1 MQQFFTNLKS
11 FMEIFYFAIICIL
24 FIFAV
29 IDLNVGVSNDAVNFL
44 NSAVGAKAASLKTI
58 LIVAAIGI
66 FIGASTSNGMM
77 DIARH
82 GMFQPEHFY
91 FRQLMCVFLAVTVTD
106 VVLLDIFNSLGMP
119 TSTTVSMVFEL
130 LGASF
135 AISLIKMNSGENLP
149 DVESMGDLLN
159 TSKALEV
166 IAGIFLSV
174 AIAFFFGIIVQW
186 IARLIFTYNYKKGL
200 TKKIGIFGGVAV
212 TSIIYFM
219 LFKGMKGASF
229 MTPEIKA
236 FLNENTLMLL
246 GIVFV
251 VSTFLM
257 QILHALKVNVFK
269 VIIMVGTFAL
279 AMAFAGNDLVNFI
292 GVTMAALDSFLHFYH
307 EAVPAGIS
315 PDEYM
320 MGFLNDSATT
330 SVWFLIGAGAIMV
343 FALCTSKKAHE
354 VLKTS
359 INLSRQD
366 EGDEMFG
373 SSSMAR
379 KLVRAGMGFVNG
391 INNITPKNIKQ
402 WVSNRFNQNEVTIDE
417 GAAFD
422 LVRASVNLVL
432 AGLLIALGT
441 SLKLPLSTTY
451 VTFMVGMGTSLADRA
466 WGRETAVFRITGVI
480 SVIGGWFLTAG
491 AAFIL
496 AGIVASIMYFGGSV
510 AMVIM
515 ACISGFILVRSHL
528 SYNKKSAKDAE
539 RDIKMDIVL
548 TSENKDEVWENL
560 KSHTAETL
568 CHTLDYAAD
577 TYEGVITAFANE
589 DVRKLRSALG
599 KIVEEKAWLKQM
611 RRKETLGFR
620 RIDKGLAFEKNTWY
634 YLSSNNAQQ
643 ILNTLT
649 RITNPM
655 KEHTD
660 NNFRPLSPEYLMEF
674 APYQKRLIEVFRGIS
689 RIIST
694 GDYTDAEKLSSEG
707 KWLKKEISNLRR
719 LQTHRLQEDAEN
731 IKVAFVY
738 LNLIQESH
746 ELLSEVRNVLRG
758 CEKYFID
765 QKGLSAEEA
774 NL

>member
-1 MQQFFTNLKS
+1 
-11 FMEIFYFAIICIL
+11 MEIFYFAIICVL

-58 LIVAAIGI
+58 LIIAAIGI

-135 AISLIKMNSGENLP
+135 AISLIKLGSGEGLEG
-149 DVESMGDLLN
+149 VTSLADLLN
-159 TSKALEV
+159 TGKALEV

-186 IARLIFTYNYKKGL
+186 ISRLIFTYDYKKGL
-200 TKKIGIFGGVAV
+200 GKKIGVFGGVAV

-219 LFKGMKGASF
+219 LFKGMKGAAF
-229 MTPEIKA
+229 MTPDVKA
-236 FLNENTLMLL
+236 YLNENTLMIL
-246 GIVFV
+246 GIIFA
-251 VSTFLM
+251 VSTVLM
-257 QILHALKVNVFK
+257 QFLHALKVNVFK
-269 VIIMVGTFAL
+269 VIIMIGTFAL

-292 GVTMAALDSFLHFYH
+292 GVTMAALDSVLHFAR

-315 PDEYM
+315 ADEYM
-320 MGFLNDSATT
+320 MGFLNEPAQT

-343 FALCTSKKAHE
+343 YALCTSKKAHE

-379 KLVRAGMGFVNG
+379 KLVRAGMGFINGVNK
-391 INNITPKNIKQ
+391 ISPKSVKC
-402 WVSNRFNQNEVTIDE
+402 WVAKRFDQEHATLDE

-451 VTFMVGMGTSLADRA
+451 VTFMVGMGSSLADKA
-466 WGRETAVFRITGVI
+466 WGRESAVFRITGVI

-496 AGIVASIMYFGGSV
+496 AGIVASIMYFGGPV

-515 ACISGFILVRSHL
+515 AALALFLLIRSHL
-528 SYNKKSAKDAE
+528 AYKNKKNE
-539 RDIKMDIVL
+539 EVRDVKMDIVL
-548 TSENKDEVWENL
+548 NSEDTSEVWTAL
-560 KSHTAETL
+560 SSHTADTL
-568 CHTLDYAAD
+568 CHTLEYAAD
-577 TYEGVITAFANE
+577 TYEGVIRAFARE
-589 DVRKLRSALG
+589 DVRKLRTALD
-599 KIVEEKAWLKQM
+599 KIVEEKAWLKKQ
-611 RRKETLGFR
+611 RRHETLGFR

-660 NNFRPLSPEYLMEF
+660 NNFRPLSPQYLEEF
-674 APYQKRLIEVFRGIS
+674 LPYQQRLVAVFRGIS
-689 RIIST
+689 EVIRT
-694 GDYTDAEKLSSEG
+694 GDFSEAEKLSAEG

-719 LQTHRLQEDAEN
+719 VQTHRLQEDAEN

-758 CEKYFID
+758 CEKFFID
-765 QKGLSAEEA
+765 QVDCVADAKL
-774 NL
+774 

>member
-1 MQQFFTNLKS
+1 
-11 FMEIFYFAIICIL
+11 MEIFYFAIICVL
-24 FIFAV
+24 FVFAV

-135 AISLIKMNSGENLP
+135 AISLIKVASGEVMEGVNS
-149 DVESMGDLLN
+149 VGDLLN

-186 IARLIFTYNYKKGL
+186 ISRLVFTYNYKKGL
-200 TKKIGIFGGVAV
+200 GKKIGIFGGVAV

-219 LFKGMKGASF
+219 LFKGMKGAAF

-236 FLNENTLMLL
+236 YLNENTLMLL
-246 GIVFV
+246 GIIFV
-251 VSTFLM
+251 VSTVLM
-257 QILHALKVNVFK
+257 QLLHALKVNVFK
-269 VIIMVGTFAL
+269 VIIMIGTFAL

-292 GVTMAALDSFLHFYH
+292 GVTMAALDSVLHFAR

-315 PDEYM
+315 ADEYM
-320 MGFLNDSATT
+320 MGFLNEPATT
-330 SVWFLIGAGAIMV
+330 SIWFLIGAGAIMV

-379 KLVRAGMGFVNG
+379 KLVRAGMGFING
-391 INNITPKNIKQ
+391 INKVSPKSVKR
-402 WVSNRFNQNEVTIDE
+402 WVAKRFDQEHTTLDE

-451 VTFMVGMGTSLADRA
+451 VTFMVGMGSSLADHA
-466 WGRETAVFRITGVI
+466 WGRESAVFRITGVI

-496 AGIVASIMYFGGSV
+496 AGIVASIMYFGGPV
-510 AMVIM
+510 AMVVM
-515 ACISGFILVRSHL
+515 AALALFLLIRSHI
-528 SYNKKSAKDAE
+528 SYKNKKNE
-539 RDIKMDIVL
+539 EVRDVKMDIVL
-548 TSENKDEVWENL
+548 NAENPQEVWTAL
-560 KSHTAETL
+560 SSHTADTL
-568 CHTLDYAAD
+568 CHTLEYAAD
-577 TYEGVITAFANE
+577 TYEGVIRAFARE
-589 DVRKLRSALG
+589 DVRKLRTALD
-599 KIVEEKAWLKQM
+599 KIVEEKAWLKKQ
-611 RRKETLGFR
+611 RRHETLGFR

-660 NNFRPLSPEYLMEF
+660 NNFRPLSPQYLEEF
-674 APYQKRLIEVFRGIS
+674 LPYQQRLVAVFRGIS
-689 RIIST
+689 EVIRT
-694 GDYTDAEKLSSEG
+694 GDFNEAEKLSAEG

-719 LQTHRLQEDAEN
+719 VQTHRLQEDAEN

-758 CEKYFID
+758 CEKFFID
-765 QKGLSAEEA
+765 QTGDLATEPKL
-774 NL
+774 

>member
-1 MQQFFTNLKS
+1 
-11 FMEIFYFAIICIL
+11 MEIFYFAIICVL

-44 NSAVGAKAASLKTI
+44 NSAVGAKAASLRTI

-135 AISLIKMNSGENLP
+135 AISLIKLGSHEGLEGVNTLA
-149 DVESMGDLLN
+149 DLLN
-159 TSKALEV
+159 TGKALEV
-166 IAGIFLSV
+166 IAVIFLSV

-186 IARLIFTYNYKKGL
+186 ISRLIFTYNYKKGL
-200 TKKIGIFGGVAV
+200 TAKIGIFGGVAV

-219 LFKGMKGASF
+219 LFKGMKGAAF
-229 MTPEIKA
+229 MTPEVKA
-236 FLNENTLMLL
+236 YLNENTLMLL
-246 GIVFV
+246 GIVFA
-251 VSTFLM
+251 VSTVLM

-269 VIIMVGTFAL
+269 VIIMIGTFAL

-292 GVTMAALDSFLHFYH
+292 GVTMAALDSVLHFAR

-315 PDEYM
+315 ADEYM
-320 MGFLNDSATT
+320 MGFLNDPAQT

-343 FALCTSKKAHE
+343 YALCTSKKAHE

-379 KLVRAGMGFVNG
+379 KLVRAGMGFINGVNK
-391 INNITPKNIKQ
+391 ISPKSVKR
-402 WVSNRFNQNEVTIDE
+402 WVAKRFDQEHATLDE

-451 VTFMVGMGTSLADRA
+451 VTFMVGMGSSLADKA
-466 WGRETAVFRITGVI
+466 WGRESAVFRITGVI

-496 AGIVASIMYFGGSV
+496 AGIVASIMYFGGPV
-510 AMVIM
+510 AMVVM
-515 ACISGFILVRSHL
+515 AALALFLLIRSHL
-528 SYNKKSAKDAE
+528 AYKNKKSE
-539 RDIKMDIVL
+539 EVRDVKMDIVL
-548 TSENKDEVWENL
+548 NSEDTSEVWTAL
-560 KSHTAETL
+560 SGHTAETL
-568 CHTLDYAAD
+568 CHTLEYAAD
-577 TYEGVITAFANE
+577 TYEGVIRAFARE
-589 DVRKLRSALG
+589 DVRKLRTALD
-599 KIVEEKAWLKQM
+599 KIVEEKAWLKKQ
-611 RRKETLGFR
+611 RRHETLGFR

-660 NNFRPLSPEYLMEF
+660 NNFRPLSPQYLEEF
-674 APYQKRLIEVFRGIS
+674 LPYQQRLVAVFRGIS
-689 RIIST
+689 EVIRT
-694 GDYTDAEKLSSEG
+694 GDFSEAEKLSSEG

-719 LQTHRLQEDAEN
+719 VQTHRLQEDAEN

-758 CEKYFID
+758 CEKFFID
-765 QKGLSAEEA
+765 QTDCTLPEA

>member
-1 MQQFFTNLKS
+1 
-11 FMEIFYFAIICIL
+11 MEIFYFGIICFL
-24 FIFAV
+24 FILAV

-44 NSAVGAKAASLKTI
+44 NSAVGAKAASFKTI
-58 LIVAAIGI
+58 LLIAAIGI

-91 FRQLMCVFLAVTVTD
+91 FRQLMCVFLAVTASD

-135 AISLIKMNSGENLP
+135 AISLIKLKSGENLP
-149 DVESMGDLLN
+149 GVESLADLLN
-159 TSKALEV
+159 TGKALEV

-174 AIAFFFGIIVQW
+174 AIAFFFGVVVQW
-186 IARLIFTYNYKKGL
+186 ISRLIFTYNYKKGL
-200 TKKIGIFGGVAV
+200 SSKIGIFGGVAV
-212 TSIIYFM
+212 TSILYFM
-219 LFKGMKGASF
+219 LFKGMKGAFF
-229 MTPEIKA
+229 MTPDVKE
-236 FLNENTLMLL
+236 FLNEHTGMLLL
-246 GIVFV
+246 GIFV
-251 VSTFLM
+251 VSTVLM
-257 QILHALKVNVFK
+257 QFLHAIKVNVFK
-269 VIIMVGTFAL
+269 VVILIGTFAL

-292 GVTMAALDSFLHFYH
+292 GVTMAALDSFLHFFR
-307 EAVPAGIS
+307 EGLAAGLT
-315 PDEYM
+315 PDTYM
-320 MGFLNDSATT
+320 MGFLNEPAAT
-330 SVWFLIGAGAIMV
+330 SVWFLIGAGAIMI
-343 FALCTSKKAHE
+343 FALVTSKKAHE

-379 KLVRAGMGFVNG
+379 RLVRAGMGFVNG
-391 INNITPKNIKQ
+391 VHSITPRKVKL
-402 WVSNRFNQNEVTIDE
+402 WVRNRFNQEEATLDD

-451 VTFMVGMGTSLADRA
+451 VTFMVGMGSSLADRA

-496 AGIVASIMYFGGSV
+496 AGLVATLNYLAGPVG
-510 AMVIM
+510 M
-515 ACISGFILVRSHL
+515 AITVVLAIFLLIRSHIA
-528 SYNKKSAKDAE
+528 YNKKSTE
-539 RDIKMDIVL
+539 EVRDVKMDVVL
-548 TSENKDEVWENL
+548 NSEDKQEVWDNL
-560 KSHTAETL
+560 SAHAAETL
-568 CHTLDYAAD
+568 CHTLDYAAK
-577 TYEGVITAFANE
+577 TYDGVITAFARE
-589 DVRKLRSALG
+589 DVRRLRSALG
-599 KIVEEKAWLKQM
+599 KIVEEKAWLKKM

-660 NNFRPLSPEYLMEF
+660 NNFHPLSPQYLEEF
-674 APYQKRLIEVFRGIS
+674 APYQQRLVAVFKGIS
-689 RIIST
+689 EVIRT
-694 GDYTDAEKLSSEG
+694 GDFTNAEKLSSEG

-719 LQTHRLQEDAEN
+719 VQTHRLQEDSEN

-758 CEKYFID
+758 CEKFFVD
-765 QKGLSAEEA
+765 QTDCALPEA
-774 NL
+774 KL

>member
-1 MQQFFTNLKS
+1 
-11 FMEIFYFAIICIL
+11 MEYFYLGIICFL
-24 FIFAV
+24 FILAV

-135 AISLIKMNSGENLP
+135 AISLIKINSGENLEG
-149 DVESMGDLLN
+149 VENMADLLN
-159 TSKALEV
+159 TGKALEV

-186 IARLIFTYNYKKGL
+186 ISRLIFTYNYKKGL
-200 TKKIGIFGGVAV
+200 TKKIGVFGGVAV

-229 MTPEIKA
+229 MTPDVKA
-236 FLNENTLMLL
+236 FLNENTLAIL
-246 GIVFV
+246 GVIFV
-251 VSTFLM
+251 ISTVLM
-257 QILHALKVNVFK
+257 QFLHAIKVNVFK
-269 VIIMVGTFAL
+269 VIIMIGTFAL

-292 GVTMAALDSFLHFYH
+292 GVTMAALDSVLHFFR

-320 MGFLNDSATT
+320 MGFLNEPATT
-330 SVWFLIGAGAIMV
+330 SIWFLIGAGAIMV

-373 SSSMAR
+373 SSSLAR
-379 KLVRAGMGFVNG
+379 KMVRMGMGFVNNL
-391 INNITPKNIKQ
+391 NNITPANVKN
-402 WVSNRFNQNEVTIDE
+402 WVSGRFNQEEVALDE

-451 VTFMVGMGTSLADRA
+451 VTFMVGMGSSLADRA

-496 AGIVASIMYFGGSV
+496 AGLVATVNYLAGPVGMFVMV
-510 AMVIM
+510 ALAIFLL
-515 ACISGFILVRSHL
+515 IRSHI
-528 SYNKKSAKDAE
+528 SYKNKATKE
-539 RDIKMDIVL
+539 VRDEKMDIIL
-548 TSENKDEVWENL
+548 TSEDPARVWSNL
-560 KSHTAETL
+560 KAHTADTL

-599 KIVEEKAWLKQM
+599 KIVEEKAWLKKM
-611 RRKETLGFR
+611 RRQETLGFR

-634 YLSSNNAQQ
+634 YLCSNNGQQ

-660 NNFRPLSPEYLMEF
+660 NNFRPLSPQYYEEF
-674 APYQKRLIEVFRGIS
+674 APYQKRLVEVFRGIS
-689 RIIST
+689 RVIST
-694 GDYTDAEKLSSEG
+694 GDYTDAEKLSAEG

-719 LQTHRLQEDAEN
+719 VQTHRLQEDAEN

-758 CEKYFID
+758 CEKYFLD
-765 QKGLSAEEA
+765 QQ
-774 NL
+774 

>member
-1 MQQFFTNLKS
+1 
-11 FMEIFYFAIICIL
+11 MEYFYFAIICVL
-24 FIFAV
+24 FIFAI

-58 LIVAAIGI
+58 LFIAAIGI
-66 FIGASTSNGMM
+66 FIGASTSSGMM

-135 AISLIKMNSGENLP
+135 AISLIKISSGEALEG
-149 DVESMGDLLN
+149 VSSMGDLLN
-159 TSKALEV
+159 TGKALEV

-174 AIAFFFGIIVQW
+174 AIAFFFGIVVQW
-186 IARLIFTYNYKKGL
+186 ISRLIFTYNYKKGL
-200 TKKIGIFGGVAV
+200 TKKIGVFGGVAV
-212 TSIIYFM
+212 TSILYFM
-219 LFKGMKGASF
+219 LFKGMKNAAF
-229 MTPEIKA
+229 MTPDVKA
-236 FLNENTLMLL
+236 YLNENTLMLL
-246 GIVFV
+246 GVIFV
-251 VSTFLM
+251 VSTILM
-257 QILHALKVNVFK
+257 QFLHALKVNVFK
-269 VIIMVGTFAL
+269 VIILIGTFAL

-292 GVTMAALDSFLHFYH
+292 GVTMAALDSVIHFA
-307 EAVPAGIS
+307 EVAVPAGIS
-315 PDEYM
+315 ADEYM
-320 MGFLNDSATT
+320 MGFLNEPAQT
-330 SVWFLIGAGAIMV
+330 SIWFLIGAGAIMV
-343 FALCTSKKAHE
+343 YALCTSKKAHE
-354 VLKTS
+354 VLNTS

-379 KLVRAGMGFVNG
+379 KLVRAGMGFITS
-391 INNITPKNIKQ
+391 INKISPKNLKR
-402 WVSNRFNQNEVTIDE
+402 WVAKRFNQEEATLDD

-451 VTFMVGMGTSLADRA
+451 VTFMVGMGSSLADHA
-466 WGRETAVFRITGVI
+466 WGRESAVFRITGVI

-496 AGIVASIMYFGGSV
+496 AGIVSSIMYFGGPV

-515 ACISGFILVRSHL
+515 AGLALFLLIRSHI
-528 SYNKKSAKDAE
+528 SYKNKKNEDV
-539 RDIKMDIVL
+539 RDVKLDIVL
-548 TSENKDEVWENL
+548 NSQDTDEVWTAL
-560 KSHTAETL
+560 SGHTADTL

-577 TYEGVITAFANE
+577 TYDGVIRAFARE
-589 DVRKLRSALG
+589 DVRKLRTALT
-599 KIVEEKAWLKQM
+599 KIVEEKAWLKKM
-611 RRKETLGFR
+611 RRHETLGFR

-660 NNFRPLSPEYLMEF
+660 NNFRPLSPQYLEEF
-674 APYQKRLIEVFRGIS
+674 APYQKRLVAVFRGIS
-689 RIIST
+689 EVIRT
-694 GDYTDAEKLSSEG
+694 GDFSEAEKLSAEG

-719 LQTHRLQEDAEN
+719 VQTHRLQEDADN

-758 CEKYFID
+758 CEKFFGENVPCTI
-765 QKGLSAEEA
+765 EEA
-774 NL
+774 

>member
-1 MQQFFTNLKS
+1 
-11 FMEIFYFAIICIL
+11 MEYFYVGIICFL
-24 FIFAV
+24 FILAV

-44 NSAVGAKAASLKTI
+44 NSAVGAKAASLKVI

-135 AISLIKMNSGENLP
+135 ALAIIKISSGENLP
-149 DVESMGDLLN
+149 GVESVGDLLN

-166 IAGIFLSV
+166 IAGLFLSV

-246 GIVFV
+246 GIIFV
-251 VSTFLM
+251 VSTVLM
-257 QILHALKVNVFK
+257 QLLHALKVNIFK
-269 VIIMVGTFAL
+269 VIIMIGTFAL

-292 GVTMAALDSFLHFYH
+292 GVTMAALDSVLHFFR

-320 MGFLNDSATT
+320 MGFLNEPATT

-373 SSSMAR
+373 SSSLAR
-379 KLVRAGMGFVNG
+379 KLVRMGMGFVNG
-391 INNITPKNIKQ
+391 LNNITPANVKK
-402 WVSNRFNQNEVTIDE
+402 WVNGRFNQSEVTIDE

-451 VTFMVGMGTSLADRA
+451 VTFMVGMGSSLADRA
-466 WGRETAVFRITGVI
+466 WGRESAVFRITGVI

-496 AGIVASIMYFGGSV
+496 AGLVASVNYLAGPVGMFVMV
-510 AMVIM
+510 ALAIFLL
-515 ACISGFILVRSHL
+515 IRSHM
-528 SYNKKSAKDAE
+528 SYKNKKNE
-539 RDIKMDIVL
+539 EVRDEKMDIIL
-548 TSENKDEVWENL
+548 TSEDPGRVWNNL
-560 KSHTAETL
+560 KAHTAETL
-568 CHTLDYAAD
+568 CHTLDFAAD
-577 TYEGVITAFANE
+577 TYENVISAFANE
-589 DVRKLRSALG
+589 DVRKLRTALG
-599 KIVEEKAWLKQM
+599 KIVEEKALLKKM
-611 RRKETLGFR
+611 RRQETLGFR

-634 YLSSNNAQQ
+634 YLSSNNGQQ

-660 NNFRPLSPEYLMEF
+660 NNFRPLSPQYYDEF

-689 RIIST
+689 RVIRT
-694 GDYTDAEKLSSEG
+694 GDYTDAEKFSAEG

-719 LQTHRLQEDAEN
+719 VQTHRLQEDAEN

-758 CEKYFID
+758 CEKFFVD
-765 QKGLSAEEA
+765 QKDCTLPEA
-774 NL
+774 HL

>member
-1 MQQFFTNLKS
+1 
-11 FMEIFYFAIICIL
+11 MEYFYLGIICFL
-24 FIFAV
+24 FILAV

-44 NSAVGAKAASLKTI
+44 NSAVGAKAASLKII

-135 AISLIKMNSGENLP
+135 AISLIKINSGENLEG
-149 DVESMGDLLN
+149 VENMADLLN
-159 TSKALEV
+159 TGKALEV

-186 IARLIFTYNYKKGL
+186 ISRLIFTYNYKRGL
-200 TKKIGIFGGVAV
+200 TKKIGVFGGVAV

-229 MTPEIKA
+229 MTPDVKA
-236 FLNENTLMLL
+236 FLNENTLAIL
-246 GIVFV
+246 GVIFV
-251 VSTFLM
+251 ISTVLM
-257 QILHALKVNVFK
+257 QFLHAIKVNVFK
-269 VIIMVGTFAL
+269 VIIMIGTFAL

-292 GVTMAALDSFLHFYH
+292 GVTMAALDSVLHFFR

-320 MGFLNDSATT
+320 MGFLNEPATT
-330 SVWFLIGAGAIMV
+330 SIWFLIGAGAIMV

-373 SSSMAR
+373 SSSLAR
-379 KLVRAGMGFVNG
+379 KMVRMGMGFVNNL
-391 INNITPKNIKQ
+391 NNITPANVKN
-402 WVSNRFNQNEVTIDE
+402 WVSGRFNQEEVALDE

-451 VTFMVGMGTSLADRA
+451 VTFMVGMGSSLADRA

-496 AGIVASIMYFGGSV
+496 AGLVATVNYLAGPVGMFIMV
-510 AMVIM
+510 ALAIFLL
-515 ACISGFILVRSHL
+515 IRSHI
-528 SYNKKSAKDAE
+528 SYKNKATKE
-539 RDIKMDIVL
+539 VRDEKMDIIL
-548 TSENKDEVWENL
+548 TSEDPARVWSNL
-560 KSHTAETL
+560 KAHTADTL

-599 KIVEEKAWLKQM
+599 KIVEEKAWLKKM
-611 RRKETLGFR
+611 RRQETLGFR

-634 YLSSNNAQQ
+634 YLCSNNGQQ

-660 NNFRPLSPEYLMEF
+660 NNFRPLSPQYYEEF
-674 APYQKRLIEVFRGIS
+674 APYQKRLVEVFRGIS
-689 RIIST
+689 RVIST
-694 GDYTDAEKLSSEG
+694 GDYTDAEKLSAEG

-719 LQTHRLQEDAEN
+719 VQTHRLQEDAEN

-758 CEKYFID
+758 CEKYFLD
-765 QKGLSAEEA
+765 QQ
-774 NL
+774 

>member
-1 MQQFFTNLKS
+1 
-11 FMEIFYFAIICIL
+11 MEYFYFAIICVL
-24 FIFAV
+24 FIFAI

-44 NSAVGAKAASLKTI
+44 NSAVGAKAASLKMI
-58 LIVAAIGI
+58 LFIAAIGI
-66 FIGASTSNGMM
+66 FIGASTSSGMM

-135 AISLIKMNSGENLP
+135 AISLIKINSGESLEG
-149 DVESMGDLLN
+149 VSTLGDLLN
-159 TSKALEV
+159 TGKALEV

-186 IARLIFTYNYKKGL
+186 LARLIFTYNYKKGL
-200 TKKIGIFGGVAV
+200 TKKIGLFGGVAV
-212 TSIIYFM
+212 TSILYFM
-219 LFKGMKGASF
+219 LFKGMKNAAF
-229 MTPEIKA
+229 MTPDIKA
-236 FLNENTLMLL
+236 YLNENTLMLL
-246 GIVFV
+246 GIIFV
-251 VSTFLM
+251 VSTVLM
-257 QILHALKVNVFK
+257 QFLHALKVNIFK
-269 VIIMVGTFAL
+269 VIILIGTFAL

-292 GVTMAALDSFLHFYH
+292 GVTMAALDSVIHFA
-307 EAVPAGIS
+307 EVAVPAGLS
-315 PDEYM
+315 ADEYM
-320 MGFLNDSATT
+320 MGFLNEPAQT

-379 KLVRAGMGFVNG
+379 KLVRAGMGFITS
-391 INNITPKNIKQ
+391 INKISPKNVKR
-402 WVSNRFNQNEVTIDE
+402 WVAKRFDQEHATLDD

-451 VTFMVGMGTSLADRA
+451 VTFMVGMGTSLADHA
-466 WGRETAVFRITGVI
+466 WGRESAVFRITGVI

-496 AGIVASIMYFGGSV
+496 AGLVSSVMYFGGPV

-515 ACISGFILVRSHL
+515 AGLALFLLVRSHIT
-528 SYNKKSAKDAE
+528 YKNKKSEDV
-539 RDIKMDIVL
+539 RDVKLDIVL
-548 TSENKDEVWENL
+548 NSQDANEVWTAL
-560 KSHTAETL
+560 SGHTADTL

-577 TYEGVITAFANE
+577 TYEGVIRAFARE
-589 DVRKLRSALG
+589 DVRKLRAALS
-599 KIVEEKAWLKQM
+599 KIVEEKAWLKKM
-611 RRKETLGFR
+611 RRHETLGFR

-660 NNFRPLSPEYLMEF
+660 NNFRPLSPQYLEEF
-674 APYQKRLIEVFRGIS
+674 APYQKRLVAVFRGIS
-689 RIIST
+689 EVEL
-694 GDYTDAEKLSSEG
+694 DALAVHGVDEVVLFTAIRSERRE
-707 KWLKKEISNLRR
+707 LDRKKQIQAIHIR
-719 LQTHRLQEDAEN
+719 LP
-731 IKVAFVY
+731 
-738 LNLIQESH
+738 
-746 ELLSEVRNVLRG
+746 
-758 CEKYFID
+758 
-765 QKGLSAEEA
+765 
-774 NL
+774 

>member
-1 MQQFFTNLKS
+1 
-11 FMEIFYFAIICIL
+11 MEIFYFAIICVL

-135 AISLIKMNSGENLP
+135 AISLIKIGSHEGLEGVHSLA
-149 DVESMGDLLN
+149 DLLN
-159 TSKALEV
+159 TGKALEV

-186 IARLIFTYNYKKGL
+186 ISRLIFTYNYKKGL
-200 TKKIGIFGGVAV
+200 TAKIGVFGGVAV

-236 FLNENTLMLL
+236 YLNENTLMIL
-246 GIVFV
+246 GIIFA
-251 VSTFLM
+251 VSTVLM
-257 QILHALKVNVFK
+257 QFLHAIKVNVFK
-269 VIIMVGTFAL
+269 VIIMIGTFAL

-292 GVTMAALDSFLHFYH
+292 GVTMAALDSVLHFAR

-315 PDEYM
+315 ADEYM
-320 MGFLNDSATT
+320 MGFLNEPAAT
-330 SVWFLIGAGAIMV
+330 SVWFLIGAGAVMV

-379 KLVRAGMGFVNG
+379 KLVRAGMGFITG
-391 INNITPKNIKQ
+391 ITKITPKNVKR
-402 WVSNRFNQNEVTIDE
+402 WVAKRFDQEHATLDE

-451 VTFMVGMGTSLADRA
+451 VTFMVGMGSSLADQA
-466 WGRETAVFRITGVI
+466 WGRESAVFRITGVI

-496 AGIVASIMYFGGSV
+496 AGIVASIMYFGGPI
-510 AMVIM
+510 AMVVM
-515 ACISGFILVRSHL
+515 AVLALFLLVRSHL
-528 SYNKKSAKDAE
+528 AYKNKKNE
-539 RDIKMDIVL
+539 EVRDVKMDVVL
-548 TSENKDEVWENL
+548 NSENPQEVWTAL
-560 KSHTAETL
+560 SGHTAETL
-568 CHTLDYAAD
+568 CHTLEYAAD
-577 TYEGVITAFANE
+577 TYEG
-589 DVRKLRSALG
+589 LR
-599 KIVEEKAWLKQM
+599 
-611 RRKETLGFR
+611 
-620 RIDKGLAFEKNTWY
+620 
-634 YLSSNNAQQ
+634 
-643 ILNTLT
+643 
-649 RITNPM
+649 
-655 KEHTD
+655 
-660 NNFRPLSPEYLMEF
+660 
-674 APYQKRLIEVFRGIS
+674 QK
-689 RIIST
+689 
-694 GDYTDAEKLSSEG
+694 KLSNSF
-707 KWLKKEISNLRR
+707 I
-719 LQTHRLQEDAEN
+719 LQIPCR
-731 IKVAFVY
+731 
-738 LNLIQESH
+738 
-746 ELLSEVRNVLRG
+746 
-758 CEKYFID
+758 
-765 QKGLSAEEA
+765 
-774 NL
+774 

>member
-1 MQQFFTNLKS
+1 
-11 FMEIFYFAIICIL
+11 MEIFYFAIICVL

-58 LIVAAIGI
+58 LIVAAVGI

-135 AISLIKMNSGENLP
+135 AISLIKINSDEGLAG
-149 DVESMGDLLN
+149 VSGLADLLN
-159 TSKALEV
+159 TGKALEV

-186 IARLIFTYNYKKGL
+186 ISRLIFTYDYKKGL
-200 TKKIGIFGGVAV
+200 GKKIGLFGGVAV

-219 LFKGMKGASF
+219 LFKGMKGAAF
-229 MTPEIKA
+229 MTPDVKA
-236 FLNENTLMLL
+236 YLNENTLMLL
-246 GIVFV
+246 GIIFV
-251 VSTFLM
+251 VSTVLM
-257 QILHALKVNVFK
+257 QFLHALKVNVFK
-269 VIIMVGTFAL
+269 VIIMIGTFAL

-292 GVTMAALDSFLHFYH
+292 GVTMAALDSVLHFAR

-315 PDEYM
+315 ADDYM
-320 MGFLNDSATT
+320 MGFLNEPAQT
-330 SVWFLIGAGAIMV
+330 SVWFLIGAGAVMV
-343 FALCTSKKAHE
+343 YALCTSKKAHE

-379 KLVRAGMGFVNG
+379 KLVRAGMGFINGVNK
-391 INNITPKNIKQ
+391 ISPKSVKR
-402 WVSNRFNQNEVTIDE
+402 WVAKRFDQEHTTLDE

-451 VTFMVGMGTSLADRA
+451 VTFMVGMGTSLADQA
-466 WGRETAVFRITGVI
+466 WGRESAVFRITGVI

-496 AGIVASIMYFGGSV
+496 AGIVASIMYFGGPV
-510 AMVIM
+510 AMVVM
-515 ACISGFILVRSHL
+515 AALALFLLIRSHI
-528 SYNKKSAKDAE
+528 SYKNKKSE
-539 RDIKMDIVL
+539 EVRDVKMDVVL
-548 TSENKDEVWENL
+548 NATDSKEVWEALSN
-560 KSHTAETL
+560 HTADTL
-568 CHTLDYAAD
+568 CHALDYAAD
-577 TYEGVITAFANE
+577 TYDGVIRAFARE
-589 DVRKLRSALG
+589 DVRKLRTALD
-599 KIVEEKAWLKQM
+599 KIVEEKAWLKKQ
-611 RRKETLGFR
+611 RRHETLGFR
-620 RIDKGLAFEKNTWY
+620 HIDKGLAFEKNTWY

-660 NNFRPLSPEYLMEF
+660 NNFRPLSPQYLEEF
-674 APYQKRLIEVFRGIS
+674 APYQQRLVEVFRGIS
-689 RIIST
+689 EVIRT
-694 GDYTDAEKLSSEG
+694 GDFTNAEKLSAEG

-719 LQTHRLQEDAEN
+719 VQTHRLQEDAEN

-758 CEKYFID
+758 CEKFFID
-765 QKGLSAEEA
+765 QTECVVEA
-774 NL
+774 KL

>member
-1 MQQFFTNLKS
+1 
-11 FMEIFYFAIICIL
+11 MEYFYFAIICVL
-24 FIFAV
+24 FIFAI

-58 LIVAAIGI
+58 LFIAAIGI
-66 FIGASTSNGMM
+66 FIGASTSSGMM

-135 AISLIKMNSGENLP
+135 AISLIKINSGEALEG
-149 DVESMGDLLN
+149 VSSMGDLLN
-159 TSKALEV
+159 TGKALEV

-174 AIAFFFGIIVQW
+174 AIAFFFGIVVQW
-186 IARLIFTYNYKKGL
+186 ISRLIFTYNYKKGL

-212 TSIIYFM
+212 TSILYFM
-219 LFKGMKGASF
+219 LFKGMKNAAF
-229 MTPEIKA
+229 MTPDVKA
-236 FLNENTLMLL
+236 YLNENTLMLL
-246 GIVFV
+246 GVIFV
-251 VSTFLM
+251 VSTILM
-257 QILHALKVNVFK
+257 QFLHALKVNVFK
-269 VIIMVGTFAL
+269 VIILIGTFAL

-292 GVTMAALDSFLHFYH
+292 GVTMAALDSVIHFA
-307 EAVPAGIS
+307 EVAVPAGIS
-315 PDEYM
+315 ADEYM
-320 MGFLNDSATT
+320 MGFLNEPAQT
-330 SVWFLIGAGAIMV
+330 SIWFLIGAGAIMV
-343 FALCTSKKAHE
+343 YALCTSKKAHE
-354 VLKTS
+354 VLNTS

-379 KLVRAGMGFVNG
+379 KLVRAGMGFITS
-391 INNITPKNIKQ
+391 INKISPKNLKR
-402 WVSNRFNQNEVTIDE
+402 WVAKRFNQEEATLDD

-451 VTFMVGMGTSLADRA
+451 VTFMVGMGSSLADHA
-466 WGRETAVFRITGVI
+466 WGRESAVFRITGVI

-496 AGIVASIMYFGGSV
+496 AGIVSSIMYFGGPV

-515 ACISGFILVRSHL
+515 AGLALFLLIRSHI
-528 SYNKKSAKDAE
+528 SYKNKKNE
-539 RDIKMDIVL
+539 NVRDVKLDIVL
-548 TSENKDEVWENL
+548 NSQDADEVWTAL
-560 KSHTAETL
+560 SGHTADTL

-577 TYEGVITAFANE
+577 TYDGVIRAFARE
-589 DVRKLRSALG
+589 DVRKLRTALT
-599 KIVEEKAWLKQM
+599 KIVEEKAWLKKM
-611 RRKETLGFR
+611 RRHETLGFR

-660 NNFRPLSPEYLMEF
+660 NNFRPLSPQYLEEF
-674 APYQKRLIEVFRGIS
+674 APYQKRLVAVFRGIS
-689 RIIST
+689 EVIRT
-694 GDYTDAEKLSSEG
+694 GDFSEAEKLSAEG

-719 LQTHRLQEDAEN
+719 VQTHRLQEDADN

-758 CEKYFID
+758 CEKFFGENVPYTI
-765 QKGLSAEEA
+765 EEA
-774 NL
+774 

>member
-1 MQQFFTNLKS
+1 
-11 FMEIFYFAIICIL
+11 MEIFYFGIICFL
-24 FIFAV
+24 FVLAV

-58 LIVAAIGI
+58 LVVAAIGI

-82 GMFQPEHFY
+82 GMFHPEYFY
-91 FRQLMCVFLAVTVTD
+91 FRQVMCIFLAVTASD

-135 AISLIKMNSGENLP
+135 AISLIKWNSGENLP
-149 DVESMGDLLN
+149 GVETMGDLLN

-186 IARLIFTYNYKKGL
+186 ISRLIFTYNYKKGL
-200 TKKIGIFGGVAV
+200 SKKIGIFGGVAV

-246 GIVFV
+246 GIIFV
-251 VSTFLM
+251 VSTVLM
-257 QILHALKVNVFK
+257 QFLHAIKVNVFK
-269 VIIMVGTFAL
+269 VIIMIGTFAL

-292 GVTMAALDSFLHFYH
+292 GVTMAALDSFLHFFR
-307 EAVPAGIS
+307 EGIAAGFT
-315 PDEYM
+315 PDTYM
-320 MGFLNDSATT
+320 MGFLNDPATT

-379 KLVRAGMGFVNG
+379 RLVRVGMNFINF
-391 INNITPKNIKQ
+391 INNISPARVKA
-402 WVSNRFNQNEVTIDE
+402 WVNSRFNQEEVALDD

-451 VTFMVGMGTSLADRA
+451 VTFMVGMGSSLADRA
-466 WGRETAVFRITGVI
+466 WGRESAVFRITGVV

-496 AGIVASIMYFGGSV
+496 AGLVATLNYLGGP
-510 AMVIM
+510 IGM
-515 ACISGFILVRSHL
+515 AITVVLAIFLLIRSHL
-528 SYNKKSAKDAE
+528 AYKKKSAE
-539 RDIKMDIVL
+539 EVRDVKMDVVL
-548 TSENKDEVWENL
+548 TSDDQREVWENL
-560 KSHTAETL
+560 KGHTAETL
-568 CHTLDYAAD
+568 CHTLDFAAD
-577 TYEGVITAFANE
+577 TYETVITAFANE
-589 DVRKLRSALG
+589 DVRKLRSSMN
-599 KIVEEKAWLKQM
+599 KIVEEKALLKKM
-611 RRKETLGFR
+611 RRQETLGFR

-649 RITNPM
+649 RISGPM

-660 NNFRPLSPEYLMEF
+660 NNFRPLSPKYLEEF
-674 APYQKRLIEVFRGIS
+674 ATYQQRLIAVFRGIS
-689 RIIST
+689 EVIRT
-694 GDYTDAEKLSSEG
+694 GDFTHAEKYSAEG
-707 KWLKKEISNLRR
+707 KWLKKEMSNLRR

-758 CEKYFID
+758 SEKFFID
-765 QKGLSAEEA
+765 QQEA
-774 NL
+774 

>member
-1 MQQFFTNLKS
+1 
-11 FMEIFYFAIICIL
+11 MEYFYLGIICFL
-24 FIFAV
+24 FILAV

-135 AISLIKMNSGENLP
+135 AISLIKINSGENLEG
-149 DVESMGDLLN
+149 VENMADLLN
-159 TSKALEV
+159 TGKALEV

-186 IARLIFTYNYKKGL
+186 ISRLIFTYNYKKGL
-200 TKKIGIFGGVAV
+200 TKKIGVFGGVAV

-229 MTPEIKA
+229 MTPDVKA
-236 FLNENTLMLL
+236 FLNENTLAIL
-246 GIVFV
+246 GVIFV
-251 VSTFLM
+251 ISTVLM
-257 QILHALKVNVFK
+257 QFLHAIKVNVFK
-269 VIIMVGTFAL
+269 VIIMIGTFAL

-292 GVTMAALDSFLHFYH
+292 GVTMAALDSVLHFFR

-320 MGFLNDSATT
+320 MGFLNEPATT
-330 SVWFLIGAGAIMV
+330 SIWFLIGAGAIMV

-373 SSSMAR
+373 SSSLAR
-379 KLVRAGMGFVNG
+379 KMVRMGMGFVNNL
-391 INNITPKNIKQ
+391 NNITPANVKK
-402 WVSNRFNQNEVTIDE
+402 WVSGRFNQEEAALDE

-451 VTFMVGMGTSLADRA
+451 VTFMVGMGSSLADRA

-496 AGIVASIMYFGGSV
+496 AGLVATVNYVTGPVGMFVMV
-510 AMVIM
+510 ALAIFLL
-515 ACISGFILVRSHL
+515 IRSHI
-528 SYNKKSAKDAE
+528 SYKNKATKE
-539 RDIKMDIVL
+539 VRDEKMDIIL
-548 TSENKDEVWENL
+548 TSEDPARVWSNL
-560 KSHTAETL
+560 KAHTADTL

-599 KIVEEKAWLKQM
+599 KIVEEKAWLKKM
-611 RRKETLGFR
+611 RRQETLGFR

-634 YLSSNNAQQ
+634 YLCSNNGQQ

-660 NNFRPLSPEYLMEF
+660 NNFRPLSPQYYEEF
-674 APYQKRLIEVFRGIS
+674 APYQKRLVEVFRGIS
-689 RIIST
+689 RVIST
-694 GDYTDAEKLSSEG
+694 GDYTDAEKLSAEG

-719 LQTHRLQEDAEN
+719 VQTHRLQEDAEN

-758 CEKYFID
+758 CEKYFLD
-765 QKGLSAEEA
+765 QQ
-774 NL
+774 

>member
-1 MQQFFTNLKS
+1 
-11 FMEIFYFAIICIL
+11 MEIFYFAIIFVL
-24 FIFAV
+24 FIFSV

-44 NSAVGAKAASLKTI
+44 NSAVGAKAASLRTI

-91 FRQLMCVFLAVTVTD
+91 FRQVMCIFLAVTVTD

-135 AISLIKMNSGENLP
+135 AISLIKLNSGENMEG
-149 DVESMGDLLN
+149 VESMADLLN
-159 TSKALEV
+159 TGKALEV

-186 IARLIFTYNYKKGL
+186 ISRLIFTYNYKKGL

-236 FLNENTLMLL
+236 FLNENTLLLL
-246 GIVFV
+246 GIIFV
-251 VSTFLM
+251 VSTVLM
-257 QILHALKVNVFK
+257 QFLHAIKVNVFK

-292 GVTMAALDSFLHFYH
+292 GVTMAALDSVLHFFK
-307 EAVPAGIS
+307 EGLAAGFT
-315 PDEYM
+315 PDTYKV
-320 MGFLNDSATT
+320 GFLNDPATT
-330 SVWFLIGAGAIMV
+330 SIWFLIGAGAIMV

-379 KLVRAGMGFVNG
+379 KLVRAGMGFING
-391 INNITPKNIKQ
+391 INKVSPKSVKR
-402 WVSNRFNQNEVTIDE
+402 WVAKRFDQEHTTLDE

-441 SLKLPLSTTY
+441 SLKLPLSTT
-451 VTFMVGMGTSLADRA
+451 
-466 WGRETAVFRITGVI
+466 
-480 SVIGGWFLTAG
+480 
-491 AAFIL
+491 
-496 AGIVASIMYFGGSV
+496 
-510 AMVIM
+510 
-515 ACISGFILVRSHL
+515 
-528 SYNKKSAKDAE
+528 
-539 RDIKMDIVL
+539 
-548 TSENKDEVWENL
+548 
-560 KSHTAETL
+560 
-568 CHTLDYAAD
+568 
-577 TYEGVITAFANE
+577 
-589 DVRKLRSALG
+589 
-599 KIVEEKAWLKQM
+599 
-611 RRKETLGFR
+611 
-620 RIDKGLAFEKNTWY
+620 
-634 YLSSNNAQQ
+634 
-643 ILNTLT
+643 
-649 RITNPM
+649 
-655 KEHTD
+655 
-660 NNFRPLSPEYLMEF
+660 
-674 APYQKRLIEVFRGIS
+674 
-689 RIIST
+689 
-694 GDYTDAEKLSSEG
+694 
-707 KWLKKEISNLRR
+707 
-719 LQTHRLQEDAEN
+719 
-731 IKVAFVY
+731 
-738 LNLIQESH
+738 
-746 ELLSEVRNVLRG
+746 
-758 CEKYFID
+758 
-765 QKGLSAEEA
+765 
-774 NL
+774 

>member
-1 MQQFFTNLKS
+1 
-11 FMEIFYFAIICIL
+11 MEIFYFAIICVL

-135 AISLIKMNSGENLP
+135 AISLIKLGSHEGL
-149 DVESMGDLLN
+149 DGVHSLADLLN
-159 TSKALEV
+159 TGKALEV

-186 IARLIFTYNYKKGL
+186 ISRLIFTYNYKKGL
-200 TKKIGIFGGVAV
+200 TAKIGVFGGVAV
-212 TSIIYFM
+212 TSIVYFM
-219 LFKGMKGASF
+219 LFKGMKGAAF
-229 MTPEIKA
+229 MTPEVKA
-236 FLNENTLMLL
+236 YLNENTVMLL
-246 GIVFV
+246 GIIFAA
-251 VSTFLM
+251 STLLM
-257 QILHALKVNVFK
+257 QFLHAIKVNVFK
-269 VIIMVGTFAL
+269 VIIMIGTFAL

-292 GVTMAALDSFLHFYH
+292 GVTMAALDSVLHFAR

-315 PDEYM
+315 ADEYM
-320 MGFLNDSATT
+320 MGFLNEPAAT

-379 KLVRAGMGFVNG
+379 KLVRAGMGFISG
-391 INNITPKNIKQ
+391 ITKITPKNVKR
-402 WVSNRFNQNEVTIDE
+402 WVAKRFDQEHATLDD

-451 VTFMVGMGTSLADRA
+451 VTFMVGMGSSLADQA
-466 WGRETAVFRITGVI
+466 WGRESAVFRITGVI

-496 AGIVASIMYFGGSV
+496 AGLVATIMYFGGPV
-510 AMVIM
+510 AMVVM
-515 ACISGFILVRSHL
+515 AALALFLLIRSHL
-528 SYNKKSAKDAE
+528 AYKNKKSE
-539 RDIKMDIVL
+539 EVRDVKMDVVL
-548 TSENKDEVWENL
+548 NSENPQEVWGAL
-560 KSHTAETL
+560 SGHTAETL
-568 CHTLDYAAD
+568 CHTLEYAAD
-577 TYEGVITAFANE
+577 TYEEVIRAFARE
-589 DVRKLRSALG
+589 DVRKLRTALD
-599 KIVEEKAWLKQM
+599 KIVEEKAWLKKQ
-611 RRKETLGFR
+611 RRHETLGFR

-634 YLSSNNAQQ
+634 YLCSNNAQQ

-660 NNFRPLSPEYLMEF
+660 NNFRPLSPQYLEEF
-674 APYQKRLIEVFRGIS
+674 APYQQRLVAVFRGIS
-689 RIIST
+689 EVIRT
-694 GDYTDAEKLSSEG
+694 GDFSEAEKLSAEG

-719 LQTHRLQEDAEN
+719 VQTHRLQEDAEN

-758 CEKYFID
+758 CEKFFVD
-765 QKGLSAEEA
+765 QTDYTLAEA
-774 NL
+774 RL

>member
-1 MQQFFTNLKS
+1 
-11 FMEIFYFAIICIL
+11 MEYFYFAIICVL
-24 FIFAV
+24 FIFAI

-44 NSAVGAKAASLKTI
+44 NSAVGAKAASLKMI
-58 LIVAAIGI
+58 LFIAAIGI
-66 FIGASTSNGMM
+66 FIGASTSSGMM

-135 AISLIKMNSGENLP
+135 AISLIKINSGESLEG
-149 DVESMGDLLN
+149 VSTLGDLLN
-159 TSKALEV
+159 TGKALEV

-186 IARLIFTYNYKKGL
+186 LARLIFTYNYKKGL
-200 TKKIGIFGGVAV
+200 TKKIGLFGGVAV
-212 TSIIYFM
+212 TSILYFM
-219 LFKGMKGASF
+219 LFKGMKNAAF
-229 MTPEIKA
+229 MTPDIKA
-236 FLNENTLMLL
+236 YLNENTLMLL
-246 GIVFV
+246 GIIFV
-251 VSTFLM
+251 VSTVLM
-257 QILHALKVNVFK
+257 QFLHALKVNIFK
-269 VIIMVGTFAL
+269 VIILIGTFAL

-292 GVTMAALDSFLHFYH
+292 GVTMAALDSVIHFA
-307 EAVPAGIS
+307 EVAVPAGLS
-315 PDEYM
+315 ADEYM
-320 MGFLNDSATT
+320 MGFLNEPAQT

-379 KLVRAGMGFVNG
+379 KLVRAGMGFITS
-391 INNITPKNIKQ
+391 INKISPKNVKR
-402 WVSNRFNQNEVTIDE
+402 WVAKRFDQEHATLDD

-451 VTFMVGMGTSLADRA
+451 VTFMVGMGTSLADHA
-466 WGRETAVFRITGVI
+466 WGRESAVFRITGVI

-496 AGIVASIMYFGGSV
+496 AGIVSSIMYFGGPV
-510 AMVIM
+510 AMVVM
-515 ACISGFILVRSHL
+515 AGLALFLLVRSHIT
-528 SYNKKSAKDAE
+528 YKNKKSEDV
-539 RDIKMDIVL
+539 RDVKLDIVL
-548 TSENKDEVWENL
+548 NSQDANEVWTAL
-560 KSHTAETL
+560 SGHTADTL

-577 TYEGVITAFANE
+577 TYEGVIRAFARE
-589 DVRKLRSALG
+589 DVRKLRAALS
-599 KIVEEKAWLKQM
+599 KIVEEKAWLKKM
-611 RRKETLGFR
+611 RRHETLGFR

-660 NNFRPLSPEYLMEF
+660 NNFRPLSPQYLEEF
-674 APYQKRLIEVFRGIS
+674 APYQKRLVAVFRGIS
-689 RIIST
+689 EVIRT
-694 GDYTDAEKLSSEG
+694 GDFTEAENLSAEG

-719 LQTHRLQEDAEN
+719 VQTHRLQEDAEN

-758 CEKYFID
+758 CEKFFGENVPYTVD
-765 QKGLSAEEA
+765 EA
-774 NL
+774 GVEA

>member
-1 MQQFFTNLKS
+1 
-11 FMEIFYFAIICIL
+11 MEIFYFAIICIL
-24 FIFAV
+24 FVFAV

-66 FIGASTSNGMM
+66 FIGASTSSGMM

-135 AISLIKMNSGENLP
+135 AISLIKINSGEALEG
-149 DVESMGDLLN
+149 VSTMADLLN
-159 TSKALEV
+159 TGKALEV

-174 AIAFFFGIIVQW
+174 AIAFFFGVIVQW
-186 IARLIFTYNYKKGL
+186 LARLIFTYNYKKGL
-200 TKKIGIFGGVAV
+200 TSKIGIFGGVAV
-212 TSIIYFM
+212 TSILYFM
-219 LFKGMKGASF
+219 LFKGMKNAAF
-229 MTPEIKA
+229 MTPDVKA

-246 GIVFV
+246 GIIFV
-251 VSTFLM
+251 VSTLLM
-257 QILHALKVNVFK
+257 QLLHALKVNIFK
-269 VIIMVGTFAL
+269 VIIMIGTFAL

-292 GVTMAALDSFLHFYH
+292 GVTMAALDSVLHFAR

-315 PDEYM
+315 ADDYM
-320 MGFLNDSATT
+320 MGFLNEPAAT

-366 EGDEMFG
+366 DGDEMFG
-373 SSSMAR
+373 SSPVAR
-379 KLVRAGMGFVNG
+379 KLVRAGMGFITS
-391 INNITPKNIKQ
+391 INKISPKSVKL
-402 WVSNRFNQNEVTIDE
+402 WVAKRFNQEEVSLDE

-451 VTFMVGMGTSLADRA
+451 VTFMVGMGSSLADHA
-466 WGRETAVFRITGVI
+466 WGRESAVFRITGVI

-496 AGIVASIMYFGGSV
+496 AGIVASIMYFGGPV
-510 AMVIM
+510 AMVVM
-515 ACISGFILVRSHL
+515 AGLALFLLIRSHI
-528 SYNKKSAKDAE
+528 SYKNKKSEDV
-539 RDIKMDIVL
+539 RDEKMAVVL
-548 TSENKDEVWENL
+548 NSEDPQEVWAAL
-560 KSHTAETL
+560 SSHSADTL
-568 CHTLDYAAD
+568 CHSLDYAAD
-577 TYEGVITAFANE
+577 TYDYVINAFAKE
-589 DVRKLRSALG
+589 DVRKLRTALAR
-599 KIVEEKAWLKQM
+599 IVEEKAWLKKQ
-611 RRKETLGFR
+611 RRQETLGFR
-620 RIDKGLAFEKNTWY
+620 RIDKGLAIEKNTWY

-660 NNFRPLSPEYLMEF
+660 NNFRPLPVQYLEEF
-674 APYQKRLIEVFRGIS
+674 APYRTRLIEVFRSIS
-689 RIIST
+689 EIIRT
-694 GDYTDAEKLSSEG
+694 GDFSEAERVSAEG

-719 LQTHRLQEDAEN
+719 VQTHRLQQEDADK

-765 QKGLSAEEA
+765 QVDEEGGEA
-774 NL
+774 KL

>member
-1 MQQFFTNLKS
+1 
-11 FMEIFYFAIICIL
+11 MEIFYFAIICVL

-58 LIVAAIGI
+58 LIVAAVGI

-135 AISLIKMNSGENLP
+135 AISLIKINSDEGLAG
-149 DVESMGDLLN
+149 VSGLADLLN
-159 TSKALEV
+159 TGKALEV

-186 IARLIFTYNYKKGL
+186 ISRLIFTYDYKKGL
-200 TKKIGIFGGVAV
+200 GKKIGLFGGVAV

-219 LFKGMKGASF
+219 LFKGMKGAAF
-229 MTPEIKA
+229 MTPDVKA
-236 FLNENTLMLL
+236 YLNENTLMLL
-246 GIVFV
+246 GIIFV
-251 VSTFLM
+251 VSTVLM
-257 QILHALKVNVFK
+257 QFLHALKVNVFK
-269 VIIMVGTFAL
+269 VIIMIGTFAL

-292 GVTMAALDSFLHFYH
+292 GVTMAALDSVLHFAR

-315 PDEYM
+315 ADDYM
-320 MGFLNDSATT
+320 MGFLNEPAQT
-330 SVWFLIGAGAIMV
+330 SVWFLIGAGAVMV
-343 FALCTSKKAHE
+343 YALCTSKKAHE

-379 KLVRAGMGFVNG
+379 KLVRAGMGFINGVNK
-391 INNITPKNIKQ
+391 ISPKSVKR
-402 WVSNRFNQNEVTIDE
+402 WVAKRFDQEHTTLDE

-451 VTFMVGMGTSLADRA
+451 VTFMVGMGTSLADQA
-466 WGRETAVFRITGVI
+466 WGRESAVFRITGVI

-491 AAFIL
+491 ASFIL
-496 AGIVASIMYFGGSV
+496 AGIVASIMYFGGPV
-510 AMVIM
+510 AMVVM
-515 ACISGFILVRSHL
+515 AALALFLLIRSHI
-528 SYNKKSAKDAE
+528 SYKNKKNE
-539 RDIKMDIVL
+539 EVRDVKMDVVL
-548 TSENKDEVWENL
+548 NATDSKEVWEALSN
-560 KSHTAETL
+560 HTADTL
-568 CHTLDYAAD
+568 CHALDYAAD
-577 TYEGVITAFANE
+577 TYDGVIRAFARE
-589 DVRKLRSALG
+589 DVRKLRTALD
-599 KIVEEKAWLKQM
+599 KIVEEKAWLKKQ
-611 RRKETLGFR
+611 RRHETLGFR

-660 NNFRPLSPEYLMEF
+660 NNFRPLSPQYLEEF
-674 APYQKRLIEVFRGIS
+674 APYQQRLVEVFRGIS
-689 RIIST
+689 EVIRT
-694 GDYTDAEKLSSEG
+694 GDFTNAEKLSAEG

-719 LQTHRLQEDAEN
+719 VQTHRLQEDAEN

-746 ELLSEVRNVLRG
+746 ELLSEVLNVLRG
-758 CEKYFID
+758 CEKFFID
-765 QKGLSAEEA
+765 QTDCALPERS
-774 NL
+774 L

>member
-1 MQQFFTNLKS
+1 
-11 FMEIFYFAIICIL
+11 MEYFYVGIICFL
-24 FIFAV
+24 FILAI

-44 NSAVGAKAASLKTI
+44 NSAVGAKAASLKVI

-135 AISLIKMNSGENLP
+135 ALAIIKVSSGENLP
-149 DVESMGDLLN
+149 GVESVGDLLN

-186 IARLIFTYNYKKGL
+186 ISRLIFTYNYKKGL

-246 GIVFV
+246 GIIFV
-251 VSTFLM
+251 VSTVLM
-257 QILHALKVNVFK
+257 QFLHAIKVNVFK
-269 VIIMVGTFAL
+269 VIIMIGTFAL

-292 GVTMAALDSFLHFYH
+292 GVTMAALDSVLHFFR
-307 EAVPAGIS
+307 EGLPAGFT
-315 PDEYM
+315 PDTYM
-320 MGFLNDSATT
+320 MGFLNEPATT

-373 SSSMAR
+373 SSSLAR
-379 KLVRAGMGFVNG
+379 KFVRMGMGFVNG
-391 INNITPKNIKQ
+391 LNSITPSNVKK
-402 WVSNRFNQNEVTIDE
+402 WVNGRFNQSEVTIDE

-451 VTFMVGMGTSLADRA
+451 VTFMVGMGSSLADRA

-496 AGIVASIMYFGGSV
+496 AGLVATVNYLAGPVGMFIMV
-510 AMVIM
+510 ALAIFLL
-515 ACISGFILVRSHL
+515 IRSHL
-528 SYNKKSAKDAE
+528 SYKNKKSE
-539 RDIKMDIVL
+539 EVRDEKMDIIL
-548 TSENKDEVWENL
+548 TSEDPGRVWNNL
-560 KSHTAETL
+560 KAHTAETL
-568 CHTLDYAAD
+568 CHTLEYAAD
-577 TYEGVITAFANE
+577 TYEGVISAFANE

-660 NNFRPLSPEYLMEF
+660 NNFRPLSPQYYDEF

-689 RIIST
+689 RVIST
-694 GDYTDAEKLSSEG
+694 GDYTDAEKLSAEG

-719 LQTHRLQEDAEN
+719 VQTHRLQEDAEN

-758 CEKYFID
+758 CEKYFN
-765 QKGLSAEEA
+765 E
-774 NL
+774 

>member
-1 MQQFFTNLKS
+1 
-11 FMEIFYFAIICIL
+11 MEIFYFGIICFL
-24 FIFAV
+24 FVLAV

-58 LIVAAIGI
+58 LVVAAIGI

-82 GMFQPEHFY
+82 GMFQPEYFY
-91 FRQLMCVFLAVTVTD
+91 FRQVMCIFLAVTASD

-135 AISLIKMNSGENLP
+135 AISLIKWNSGENLP
-149 DVESMGDLLN
+149 GVETMGDLLN

-186 IARLIFTYNYKKGL
+186 ISRLIFTYNYKKGL
-200 TKKIGIFGGVAV
+200 SKKIGIFGGVAV

-246 GIVFV
+246 GIIFV
-251 VSTFLM
+251 VSTVLM
-257 QILHALKVNVFK
+257 QFLHAIKVNVFK
-269 VIIMVGTFAL
+269 VIIMIGTFAL

-292 GVTMAALDSFLHFYH
+292 GVTMAALDSFLHFFR
-307 EAVPAGIS
+307 EGIAAGFT
-315 PDEYM
+315 PDTYM
-320 MGFLNDSATT
+320 MGFLNDPATT

-379 KLVRAGMGFVNG
+379 RLVRVGMNFINF
-391 INNITPKNIKQ
+391 INNISPARVKA
-402 WVSNRFNQNEVTIDE
+402 WVNSRFNQEEVALDD

-451 VTFMVGMGTSLADRA
+451 VTFMVGMGSSLADRA
-466 WGRETAVFRITGVI
+466 WGRESAVFRITGVV

-496 AGIVASIMYFGGSV
+496 AGLVATLNYLGGP
-510 AMVIM
+510 IGM
-515 ACISGFILVRSHL
+515 AITVVLAIFLLIRSHL
-528 SYNKKSAKDAE
+528 AYKKKSAE
-539 RDIKMDIVL
+539 EVRDVKMDVVL
-548 TSENKDEVWENL
+548 TSNDQREVWENL
-560 KSHTAETL
+560 KGHTAETL
-568 CHTLDYAAD
+568 CHTLDFAAD
-577 TYEGVITAFANE
+577 TYETVITAFANE
-589 DVRKLRSALG
+589 DVRKLRSSMN
-599 KIVEEKAWLKQM
+599 KIVEEKALLKKM
-611 RRKETLGFR
+611 RRQETLGFR

-649 RITNPM
+649 RISGPM

-660 NNFRPLSPEYLMEF
+660 NNFRPLSPKYLEEF
-674 APYQKRLIEVFRGIS
+674 ATYQQRLIAVFRGIS
-689 RIIST
+689 EVIRT
-694 GDYTDAEKLSSEG
+694 GDFTHAEKYSVEG
-707 KWLKKEISNLRR
+707 KWLKKEMSNLRR

-758 CEKYFID
+758 SEKFFID
-765 QKGLSAEEA
+765 QQEA
-774 NL
+774 

>member
-1 MQQFFTNLKS
+1 
-11 FMEIFYFAIICIL
+11 MEIFYFGIICFL
-24 FIFAV
+24 FILAV

-44 NSAVGAKAASLKTI
+44 NSAVGAKAASFKTI
-58 LIVAAIGI
+58 LLIAAIGI

-91 FRQLMCVFLAVTVTD
+91 FRQLMCVFLAVTASD

-135 AISLIKMNSGENLP
+135 AISLIKLKSGENLP
-149 DVESMGDLLN
+149 GVESLADLLN
-159 TSKALEV
+159 TGKALEV

-174 AIAFFFGIIVQW
+174 AIAFFFGVVVQW
-186 IARLIFTYNYKKGL
+186 ISRLIFTYNYKKGL
-200 TKKIGIFGGVAV
+200 SSKIGIFGGVAV
-212 TSIIYFM
+212 TSILYFM
-219 LFKGMKGASF
+219 LFKGMKGAFF
-229 MTPEIKA
+229 MTPDVKE
-236 FLNENTLMLL
+236 FLNEHTGMLLL
-246 GIVFV
+246 GIFV
-251 VSTFLM
+251 VSTVLM
-257 QILHALKVNVFK
+257 QFLHAIKVNVFK
-269 VIIMVGTFAL
+269 VVILIGTFAL

-292 GVTMAALDSFLHFYH
+292 GVTMAALDSFLHFFR
-307 EAVPAGIS
+307 EGLAAGLT
-315 PDEYM
+315 PDTYM
-320 MGFLNDSATT
+320 MGFLNEPAAT
-330 SVWFLIGAGAIMV
+330 SVWFLIGAGAIMI
-343 FALCTSKKAHE
+343 FALVTSKKAHE

-379 KLVRAGMGFVNG
+379 RLVRAGMGFVNG
-391 INNITPKNIKQ
+391 MHSITPRKVKL
-402 WVSNRFNQNEVTIDE
+402 WVRNRFNQEEATLDD

-451 VTFMVGMGTSLADRA
+451 VTFMVGMGSSLADRA

-496 AGIVASIMYFGGSV
+496 AGLVATLNYLAGPVG
-510 AMVIM
+510 M
-515 ACISGFILVRSHL
+515 AITVVLAIFLLIRSHIA
-528 SYNKKSAKDAE
+528 YNKKSTE
-539 RDIKMDIVL
+539 EVRDVKMDVVL
-548 TSENKDEVWENL
+548 NSEDKQEVWDNL
-560 KSHTAETL
+560 SAHAAETL
-568 CHTLDYAAD
+568 CHTLDYAAK
-577 TYEGVITAFANE
+577 TYDGVITAFARE
-589 DVRKLRSALG
+589 DVRRLRSALG
-599 KIVEEKAWLKQM
+599 KIVEEKAWLKKM

-660 NNFRPLSPEYLMEF
+660 NNFHPLSPQYLEEF
-674 APYQKRLIEVFRGIS
+674 APYQQRLVAVFKGIS
-689 RIIST
+689 EVIRT
-694 GDYTDAEKLSSEG
+694 GDFTNAEKLSSEG

-719 LQTHRLQEDAEN
+719 VQTHRLQEDSEN

-758 CEKYFID
+758 CEKFFVD
-765 QKGLSAEEA
+765 QTDCALPEA
-774 NL
+774 KL

>member
-1 MQQFFTNLKS
+1 
-11 FMEIFYFAIICIL
+11 MEYSYFAIICVL
-24 FIFAV
+24 FIFAI

-58 LIVAAIGI
+58 LFIAAIGI
-66 FIGASTSNGMM
+66 FIGASTSSGMM

-135 AISLIKMNSGENLP
+135 AISLIKINSGEALEG
-149 DVESMGDLLN
+149 VSSMGDLLN
-159 TSKALEV
+159 TGKALEV

-174 AIAFFFGIIVQW
+174 AIAFFFGIVVQW
-186 IARLIFTYNYKKGL
+186 ISRLIFTYNYKKGL
-200 TKKIGIFGGVAV
+200 TKKIGIFGGFAV
-212 TSIIYFM
+212 TSILYFM
-219 LFKGMKGASF
+219 LFKGMKNAAF
-229 MTPEIKA
+229 MTPDVKA
-236 FLNENTLMLL
+236 YLNENTLMLL
-246 GIVFV
+246 GVIFV
-251 VSTFLM
+251 VSTILM
-257 QILHALKVNVFK
+257 QFLHALKVNVFK
-269 VIIMVGTFAL
+269 VIILIGTFAL

-292 GVTMAALDSFLHFYH
+292 GVTMAALDSVIHFA
-307 EAVPAGIS
+307 EVAVPAGIS
-315 PDEYM
+315 ADEYM
-320 MGFLNDSATT
+320 MGFLNEPAQT
-330 SVWFLIGAGAIMV
+330 SIWFLIGAGAIMV
-343 FALCTSKKAHE
+343 YALCTSKKAHE
-354 VLKTS
+354 VLNTS

-379 KLVRAGMGFVNG
+379 KLVRAGMGFITS
-391 INNITPKNIKQ
+391 INKISPKSLKR
-402 WVSNRFNQNEVTIDE
+402 WVAKRFNQEEATLDD

-451 VTFMVGMGTSLADRA
+451 VTFMVGMGSSLADHA
-466 WGRETAVFRITGVI
+466 WGRESAVFRITGVI

-496 AGIVASIMYFGGSV
+496 AGIVSSIMYFGGPV

-515 ACISGFILVRSHL
+515 AGLALFLLIRSHI
-528 SYNKKSAKDAE
+528 SYKNKKNEDV
-539 RDIKMDIVL
+539 RDVKLDIVL
-548 TSENKDEVWENL
+548 NSQDADEVWTAL
-560 KSHTAETL
+560 SGHTADTL

-577 TYEGVITAFANE
+577 TYDGVIRAFARE
-589 DVRKLRSALG
+589 DVRKLRTALT
-599 KIVEEKAWLKQM
+599 KIVEEKAWLKKM
-611 RRKETLGFR
+611 RRHETLGFR

-660 NNFRPLSPEYLMEF
+660 NNFRPLSPQYLEEF
-674 APYQKRLIEVFRGIS
+674 APYQKRLVAVFRGIS
-689 RIIST
+689 EVIRT
-694 GDYTDAEKLSSEG
+694 GDFSEAEKLSAEG

-719 LQTHRLQEDAEN
+719 VQTHRLQEDADN

-758 CEKYFID
+758 CEKFFGENVPYTI
-765 QKGLSAEEA
+765 EEV
-774 NL
+774 

>member
-1 MQQFFTNLKS
+1 
-11 FMEIFYFAIICIL
+11 MEYFYVGIICFL
-24 FIFAV
+24 FILAI

-44 NSAVGAKAASLKTI
+44 NSAVGAKAASLKVI

-135 AISLIKMNSGENLP
+135 ALAIIKVSSGENLP
-149 DVESMGDLLN
+149 GVESVGDLLN

-246 GIVFV
+246 GIIFV
-251 VSTFLM
+251 VSTVLM
-257 QILHALKVNVFK
+257 QLLHALKVNIFK
-269 VIIMVGTFAL
+269 VIIMIGTFAL

-292 GVTMAALDSFLHFYH
+292 GVTMAALDSVLHFFR

-320 MGFLNDSATT
+320 MGFLNEPATT

-373 SSSMAR
+373 SSSLAR
-379 KLVRAGMGFVNG
+379 KLVRMGMGFVNG
-391 INNITPKNIKQ
+391 LNNITPANVKK
-402 WVSNRFNQNEVTIDE
+402 WVNGRFNQSEVTIDE

-451 VTFMVGMGTSLADRA
+451 VTFMVGMGSSLADRA
-466 WGRETAVFRITGVI
+466 WGRESAVFRITGVI

-496 AGIVASIMYFGGSV
+496 AGLVASVNYLAGPVGMFVMV
-510 AMVIM
+510 ALAIFLL
-515 ACISGFILVRSHL
+515 IRSHM
-528 SYNKKSAKDAE
+528 SYKNKKNE
-539 RDIKMDIVL
+539 EVRDEKMDIIL
-548 TSENKDEVWENL
+548 TSEDPGRVWNNL
-560 KSHTAETL
+560 KAHTAETL
-568 CHTLDYAAD
+568 CHTLDFAAD
-577 TYEGVITAFANE
+577 TYENVISAFANE
-589 DVRKLRSALG
+589 DVRKLRTALG
-599 KIVEEKAWLKQM
+599 KIVEEKALLKKM
-611 RRKETLGFR
+611 RRQETLGFR

-634 YLSSNNAQQ
+634 YLSSNNGQQ

-660 NNFRPLSPEYLMEF
+660 NNFRPLSPQYYDEF

-689 RIIST
+689 RVIRT
-694 GDYTDAEKLSSEG
+694 GDYTDAEKLSAEG

-765 QKGLSAEEA
+765 QQ
-774 NL
+774 

>member
-1 MQQFFTNLKS
+1 
-11 FMEIFYFAIICIL
+11 MEIFYFGIICFL
-24 FIFAV
+24 FVLAV

-58 LIVAAIGI
+58 LVVAAIGI

-82 GMFQPEHFY
+82 GMFQPEYFY
-91 FRQLMCVFLAVTVTD
+91 FRQVMCIFLAVTASD

-135 AISLIKMNSGENLP
+135 AISLIKWNSGENLP
-149 DVESMGDLLN
+149 GVETMGDLLN

-186 IARLIFTYNYKKGL
+186 ISRLIFTYNYKKGL
-200 TKKIGIFGGVAV
+200 SKKIGIFGGVAV

-246 GIVFV
+246 GIIFV
-251 VSTFLM
+251 VSTVLM
-257 QILHALKVNVFK
+257 QFLHAIKVNVFK
-269 VIIMVGTFAL
+269 VIIMIGTFAL

-292 GVTMAALDSFLHFYH
+292 GVTMAALDSFLHFFR
-307 EAVPAGIS
+307 EGIAAGFT
-315 PDEYM
+315 PDTYM
-320 MGFLNDSATT
+320 MGFLNDPATT

-379 KLVRAGMGFVNG
+379 RLVRVGMNFINFISNISPARVKAWVN
-391 INNITPKNIKQ
+391 
-402 WVSNRFNQNEVTIDE
+402 SRFNQEEVALDD

-451 VTFMVGMGTSLADRA
+451 VTFMVGMGSSLADRA
-466 WGRETAVFRITGVI
+466 WGRESAVFRITGVV

-496 AGIVASIMYFGGSV
+496 AGLVATLNYLGGP
-510 AMVIM
+510 IGM
-515 ACISGFILVRSHL
+515 AITVVLAIFLLIRSHL
-528 SYNKKSAKDAE
+528 AYKKKSAE
-539 RDIKMDIVL
+539 EVRDVKMDVVL
-548 TSENKDEVWENL
+548 TSDDQREVWENL
-560 KSHTAETL
+560 KGHTAETL
-568 CHTLDYAAD
+568 CHTLDFAAD
-577 TYEGVITAFANE
+577 TYETVITAFANE
-589 DVRKLRSALG
+589 DVRKLRSSMN
-599 KIVEEKAWLKQM
+599 KIVEEKALLKKM
-611 RRKETLGFR
+611 RRQETLGFR

-649 RITNPM
+649 RISGPM

-660 NNFRPLSPEYLMEF
+660 NNFRPLSPKYLEEF
-674 APYQKRLIEVFRGIS
+674 ATYQQRLIAVFRGIS
-689 RIIST
+689 EVIRT
-694 GDYTDAEKLSSEG
+694 GNFTHAEKYSAEG
-707 KWLKKEISNLRR
+707 KWLKKEMSNLRR

-758 CEKYFID
+758 SEKFFID
-765 QKGLSAEEA
+765 QQEA
-774 NL
+774 

>member
-1 MQQFFTNLKS
+1 
-11 FMEIFYFAIICIL
+11 MEIFYFAIICVL
-24 FIFAV
+24 FIFAI

-58 LIVAAIGI
+58 LIIAAIGI

-135 AISLIKMNSGENLP
+135 AISLIKLGSHEGLEGVSSLA
-149 DVESMGDLLN
+149 DLLN
-159 TSKALEV
+159 TGKALEV

-186 IARLIFTYNYKKGL
+186 ISRLIFTYNYKKGL
-200 TKKIGIFGGVAV
+200 TAKIGVFGGVAV

-229 MTPEIKA
+229 MTPDVKA
-236 FLNENTLMLL
+236 YLNENTLMLL
-246 GIVFV
+246 GIVFA
-251 VSTFLM
+251 VSTVLM
-257 QILHALKVNVFK
+257 QLLHALKVNVFK
-269 VIIMVGTFAL
+269 VIILVGTFAL

-292 GVTMAALDSFLHFYH
+292 GVTMAALDSVLHFAR

-315 PDEYM
+315 ADEYM
-320 MGFLNDSATT
+320 MGFLNEPAQT

-379 KLVRAGMGFVNG
+379 KLVRAGMGFING
-391 INNITPKNIKQ
+391 INKISPKSVKR
-402 WVSNRFNQNEVTIDE
+402 WVAKRFDQEHVTLDE

-451 VTFMVGMGTSLADRA
+451 VTFMVGMGSSLADQA
-466 WGRETAVFRITGVI
+466 WGRESAVFRITGVI

-496 AGIVASIMYFGGSV
+496 AGIVASIMYFGGPV

-515 ACISGFILVRSHL
+515 ASLALFLLIRSHI
-528 SYNKKSAKDAE
+528 SYKNKKSE
-539 RDIKMDIVL
+539 EVRDVKMDVVL
-548 TSENKDEVWENL
+548 NSEDPQEVWAAL
-560 KSHTAETL
+560 SGHTAETL
-568 CHTLDYAAD
+568 CHTLDYAAE
-577 TYEGVITAFANE
+577 TYEGVISAFARE
-589 DVRKLRSALG
+589 DVRKLRTALD
-599 KIVEEKAWLKQM
+599 KIVEEKAWLKKQ
-611 RRKETLGFR
+611 RRHETLGFR

-660 NNFRPLSPEYLMEF
+660 NNFRPLSPQYLEEF
-674 APYQKRLIEVFRGIS
+674 APYQQRLISVFRGIS
-689 RIIST
+689 EVIRT
-694 GDYTDAEKLSSEG
+694 GDFTEAEKLSAEG

-719 LQTHRLQEDAEN
+719 VQTHRLQEDAEN

-758 CEKYFID
+758 CEKFFID
-765 QKGLSAEEA
+765 QTESIVDAKL
-774 NL
+774 

>member
-1 MQQFFTNLKS
+1 
-11 FMEIFYFAIICIL
+11 MEIFYFAIICVL

-44 NSAVGAKAASLKTI
+44 NSAVGAKAASLKVI

-135 AISLIKMNSGENLP
+135 AISLIKIGSHEGLEGVNTLA
-149 DVESMGDLLN
+149 DLLN
-159 TSKALEV
+159 TGKALEV

-186 IARLIFTYNYKKGL
+186 ISRLIFTYDYKKGL
-200 TKKIGIFGGVAV
+200 GKKIGVFGGVAV

-219 LFKGMKGASF
+219 LFKGMKGAAF
-229 MTPEIKA
+229 MTPDVKA
-236 FLNENTLMLL
+236 YLNENTLMLL
-246 GIVFV
+246 GIIFA
-251 VSTFLM
+251 VSTVLM
-257 QILHALKVNVFK
+257 QFLHALKVNVFK
-269 VIIMVGTFAL
+269 VIIMIGTFAL

-292 GVTMAALDSFLHFYH
+292 GVTMAALDSVLHFAR

-315 PDEYM
+315 ADEYM
-320 MGFLNDSATT
+320 MGFLNEPAQT
-330 SVWFLIGAGAIMV
+330 SVWFLIGAGAVMV
-343 FALCTSKKAHE
+343 YALCTSKKAHE

-366 EGDEMFG
+366 EVDEMFG

-379 KLVRAGMGFVNG
+379 KLVRAGMGFINGVNK
-391 INNITPKNIKQ
+391 ISPKSVKR
-402 WVSNRFNQNEVTIDE
+402 WVAKRFDQEHATLDE

-451 VTFMVGMGTSLADRA
+451 VTFMVGMGTSLADKA
-466 WGRETAVFRITGVI
+466 WGRESAVFRITGVI

-496 AGIVASIMYFGGSV
+496 AGVVASIMYFGGPV
-510 AMVIM
+510 AMVVM
-515 ACISGFILVRSHL
+515 AALALFLLIRSHI
-528 SYNKKSAKDAE
+528 SYRNKKSE
-539 RDIKMDIVL
+539 EVRDVKMDVVL
-548 TSENKDEVWENL
+548 NAEDPQEVWAAL
-560 KSHTAETL
+560 SGHTADTL
-568 CHTLDYAAD
+568 CHTLEYAAD
-577 TYEGVITAFANE
+577 TYEGVIRAFARE
-589 DVRKLRSALG
+589 DVRKLRTALD
-599 KIVEEKAWLKQM
+599 KIVEEKAWLKKQ
-611 RRKETLGFR
+611 RRHETLGFR

-660 NNFRPLSPEYLMEF
+660 NNFRPLSPQYLEEF
-674 APYQKRLIEVFRGIS
+674 LPYQQRLVAVFRGIS
-689 RIIST
+689 EVIRT
-694 GDYTDAEKLSSEG
+694 GDFNEAEKLSAEG

-719 LQTHRLQEDAEN
+719 VQTHRLQEDAEN

-758 CEKYFID
+758 CEKFFID
-765 QKGLSAEEA
+765 QTDCVVDAKL
-774 NL
+774 

>member
-1 MQQFFTNLKS
+1 
-11 FMEIFYFAIICIL
+11 MEYIYLGIICFL
-24 FIFAV
+24 FILAV

-44 NSAVGAKAASLKTI
+44 NSAVGAKAASLRTI

-91 FRQLMCVFLAVTVTD
+91 FRQVMCIFLAVTVTD

-135 AISLIKMNSGENLP
+135 AISLIKLNSGENMEG
-149 DVESMGDLLN
+149 VESMADLLN
-159 TSKALEV
+159 TGKALEV

-186 IARLIFTYNYKKGL
+186 ISRLIFTYNYKKGL

-246 GIVFV
+246 GIIFV
-251 VSTFLM
+251 VSTVLM
-257 QILHALKVNVFK
+257 QFLHAIKVNVFK

-292 GVTMAALDSFLHFYH
+292 GVTMAALDSVLHFFK
-307 EAVPAGIS
+307 EGLAAGFT
-315 PDEYM
+315 PDTYK
-320 MGFLNDSATT
+320 MGFLNDPATT
-330 SVWFLIGAGAIMV
+330 SIWFLIGAGAIMV

-373 SSSMAR
+373 SSSLAR
-379 KLVRAGMGFVNG
+379 KLVRMGMGFVNG
-391 INNITPKNIKQ
+391 LNNITPSNVKK
-402 WVSNRFNQNEVTIDE
+402 WVNGRFNQSEVTIDE

-451 VTFMVGMGTSLADRA
+451 VTFMVGMGSSLADRA

-496 AGIVASIMYFGGSV
+496 AGLVATINYVTGPIGMLVMV
-510 AMVIM
+510 ALAIFLL
-515 ACISGFILVRSHL
+515 IRSHI
-528 SYNKKSAKDAE
+528 SYKNKATKE
-539 RDIKMDIVL
+539 VRDEKMDIIL
-548 TSENKDEVWENL
+548 TSEDPGRVWNNL
-560 KSHTAETL
+560 KAHTAETL

-577 TYEGVITAFANE
+577 TYEGVISAFANE
-589 DVRKLRSALG
+589 DVRRLRSALG

-660 NNFRPLSPEYLMEF
+660 NNFRPLSPQYYEEF

-689 RIIST
+689 RVIST
-694 GDYTDAEKLSSEG
+694 GDYTDAEKLSAEG

-719 LQTHRLQEDAEN
+719 VQTHRLQEDAEN

-758 CEKYFID
+758 CEKFFD
-765 QKGLSAEEA
+765 AEAKEA
-774 NL
+774 

>member
-1 MQQFFTNLKS
+1 
-11 FMEIFYFAIICIL
+11 MEYFYFAIICVL
-24 FIFAV
+24 FIFAI

-58 LIVAAIGI
+58 LFIAAIGI
-66 FIGASTSNGMM
+66 FIGASTSSGMM

-135 AISLIKMNSGENLP
+135 AISLIKISSGEALEG
-149 DVESMGDLLN
+149 VSSMGDLLN
-159 TSKALEV
+159 TGKALEV

-174 AIAFFFGIIVQW
+174 AIAFFFGIVVQW
-186 IARLIFTYNYKKGL
+186 ISRLIFTYNYKKGL
-200 TKKIGIFGGVAV
+200 TKKIGIFGGVAI
-212 TSIIYFM
+212 TSILYFM
-219 LFKGMKGASF
+219 LFKGMKNAAF
-229 MTPEIKA
+229 MTPDVKA
-236 FLNENTLMLL
+236 YLNENTLMLL
-246 GIVFV
+246 GVIFV
-251 VSTFLM
+251 VSTILM
-257 QILHALKVNVFK
+257 QFLHALKVNVFK
-269 VIIMVGTFAL
+269 VIILIGTFAL

-292 GVTMAALDSFLHFYH
+292 GVTMAALDSVIHFA
-307 EAVPAGIS
+307 EVAVPAGIS
-315 PDEYM
+315 ADEYM
-320 MGFLNDSATT
+320 MGFLNEPAQT
-330 SVWFLIGAGAIMV
+330 SIWFLIGAGAIMV
-343 FALCTSKKAHE
+343 YALCTSKKAHE
-354 VLKTS
+354 VLNTS

-379 KLVRAGMGFVNG
+379 KLVRAGMGFITS
-391 INNITPKNIKQ
+391 INKISPKNLKR
-402 WVSNRFNQNEVTIDE
+402 WVAKRFNQEEATLDD

-451 VTFMVGMGTSLADRA
+451 VTFMVGMGSSLADHA
-466 WGRETAVFRITGVI
+466 WGRESAVFRITGVI

-496 AGIVASIMYFGGSV
+496 AGIVSSIMYFGGPV

-515 ACISGFILVRSHL
+515 AGLALFLLIRSHI
-528 SYNKKSAKDAE
+528 SYKNKKNEDV
-539 RDIKMDIVL
+539 RDVKLDIVL
-548 TSENKDEVWENL
+548 NSQDTDEVWTAL
-560 KSHTAETL
+560 SGHTADTL

-577 TYEGVITAFANE
+577 TYDGVIRAFARE
-589 DVRKLRSALG
+589 DVRKLRTALT
-599 KIVEEKAWLKQM
+599 KIVEEKAWLKKM
-611 RRKETLGFR
+611 RRHETLGFR

-660 NNFRPLSPEYLMEF
+660 NNFRPLSPQYLEEF
-674 APYQKRLIEVFRGIS
+674 APYQKRLVAVFRGIS
-689 RIIST
+689 EVIRT
-694 GDYTDAEKLSSEG
+694 GDFSEAEKLSAEG

-719 LQTHRLQEDAEN
+719 VQTHRLQEDADN

-758 CEKYFID
+758 CEKFFGENVPYTI
-765 QKGLSAEEA
+765 EEA
-774 NL
+774 

>member
-1 MQQFFTNLKS
+1 
-11 FMEIFYFAIICIL
+11 MEYFYFAIIGIL

-44 NSAVGAKAASLKTI
+44 NSAVGAKAASLRTI
-58 LIVAAIGI
+58 LLIAAIGI
-66 FIGASTSNGMM
+66 FIGASTSSGMM

-135 AISLIKMNSGENLP
+135 AISLIKINSGETLEG
-149 DVESMGDLLN
+149 VSTMGDLLN
-159 TSKALEV
+159 TGKALEV

-186 IARLIFTYNYKKGL
+186 ISRLIFTYNYKKGL
-200 TKKIGIFGGVAV
+200 TKKIGLFGGVAV
-212 TSIIYFM
+212 TSILYFL
-219 LFKGMKGASF
+219 LFKGMKNAAF
-229 MTPEIKA
+229 MTPDIKA
-236 FLNENTLMLL
+236 YLNENTLMLL
-246 GIVFV
+246 GIIFV
-251 VSTFLM
+251 VSTVLM
-257 QILHALKVNVFK
+257 QFLHALKVNVFK
-269 VIIMVGTFAL
+269 VIIMIGTFAL

-292 GVTMAALDSFLHFYH
+292 GVTMAALDSVLHFAR

-315 PDEYM
+315 ADEYM
-320 MGFLNDSATT
+320 MGFLNEPAQT
-330 SVWFLIGAGAIMV
+330 SIWFLIGAGAIMV

-379 KLVRAGMGFVNG
+379 KLVRAGMSF
-391 INNITPKNIKQ
+391 ITSIQKISPKSVKR
-402 WVSNRFNQNEVTIDE
+402 WVAKRFDQEHATLDE

-451 VTFMVGMGTSLADRA
+451 VTFMVGMGSSLADHA
-466 WGRETAVFRITGVI
+466 WGRESAVFRITGVI

-496 AGIVASIMYFGGSV
+496 AGIVASIMYFGGPI
-510 AMVIM
+510 AMIVM
-515 ACISGFILVRSHL
+515 AGLALFLLIRSHI
-528 SYNKKSAKDAE
+528 SYKNKKSE
-539 RDIKMDIVL
+539 EVRDEKMDIVL
-548 TSENKDEVWENL
+548 NSEDPQEVWAAL
-560 KSHTAETL
+560 SSHSADTL
-568 CHTLDYAAD
+568 CHSLDYAAK
-577 TYEGVITAFANE
+577 TYDYVINAFAKE
-589 DVRKLRSALG
+589 DVRKLRASLAS
-599 KIVEEKAWLKQM
+599 IVEEKAWLKKM

-620 RIDKGLAFEKNTWY
+620 RIDKGLAIEKNTWY

-660 NNFRPLSPEYLMEF
+660 NNFRPLPAQYLEEF
-674 APYQKRLIEVFRGIS
+674 APYRTRLIQVFQNIS
-689 RIIST
+689 EIIRT
-694 GDYTDAEKLSSEG
+694 GDFTNAEKVSAEG

-719 LQTHRLQEDAEN
+719 VQTHRLQQEDADK

-765 QKGLSAEEA
+765 QTDEA
-774 NL
+774 VSEARL

>member
-1 MQQFFTNLKS
+1 
-11 FMEIFYFAIICIL
+11 MEIFYFAIICVL
-24 FIFAV
+24 FIFAI

-135 AISLIKMNSGENLP
+135 AISLIKLGSHEGMEGVHTLA
-149 DVESMGDLLN
+149 DLLN
-159 TSKALEV
+159 TGKALEV

-186 IARLIFTYNYKKGL
+186 ISRLIFTYNYKKGL
-200 TKKIGIFGGVAV
+200 TAKIGLFGGVAV

-219 LFKGMKGASF
+219 LFKGMKKAAF
-229 MTPEIKA
+229 MAVEVKEGLTLA
-236 FLNENTLMLL
+236 NFLEDNIGLL
-246 GIVFV
+246 LLAIFV
-251 VSTFLM
+251 VSTVLM
-257 QILHALKVNVFK
+257 QFLHALKVNVFK
-269 VIIMVGTFAL
+269 VIIMIGTFAL

-292 GVTMAALDSFLHFYH
+292 GVTMAALDSVLHFH
-307 EAVPAGIS
+307 AAVGADPNIT
-315 PDEYM
+315 PDNFTME
-320 MGFLNDSATT
+320 FLNNSATT

-379 KLVRAGMGFVNG
+379 KLVRVGMGFING
-391 INNITPKNIKQ
+391 INKISPKNVKR
-402 WVSNRFNQNEVTIDE
+402 WVAKRFDQEHAALDD

-441 SLKLPLSTTY
+441 SLRLPLSTTY
-451 VTFMVGMGTSLADRA
+451 VTFMVGMGSSLADHA
-466 WGRETAVFRITGVI
+466 WGRESAVFRITGVV

-496 AGIVASIMYFGGSV
+496 AGIVASIMYFGGPI
-510 AMVIM
+510 AMVVM
-515 ACISGFILVRSHL
+515 AALALFLLIRSHL
-528 SYNKKSAKDAE
+528 AYKNKKSE
-539 RDIKMDIVL
+539 EVRDEKMDVVL
-548 TSENKDEVWENL
+548 NSQDTQEVWL
-560 KSHTAETL
+560 ALSGHTAETL
-568 CHTLDYAAD
+568 CHTLEYAAD
-577 TYEGVITAFANE
+577 TYEGVIRAFARE
-589 DVRKLRSALG
+589 DVRKLRSALD
-599 KIVEEKAWLKQM
+599 KIVEEKAWLKKQ
-611 RRKETLGFR
+611 RRHETLGFR

-660 NNFRPLSPEYLMEF
+660 NNFRPLSPQYLEEF
-674 APYQKRLIEVFRGIS
+674 APYQQRLIAVFRGIS
-689 RIIST
+689 EVIRT
-694 GDYTDAEKLSSEG
+694 GDFSEAERLSAEG

-719 LQTHRLQEDAEN
+719 VQTHRLQEDAEN

-758 CEKYFID
+758 CEKFFVD
-765 QKGLSAEEA
+765 QTDCTLPEA
-774 NL
+774 SL

>member
-1 MQQFFTNLKS
+1 
-11 FMEIFYFAIICIL
+11 MEYFYFAIICVL
-24 FIFAV
+24 FIFAI

-44 NSAVGAKAASLKTI
+44 NSAVGAKAASLKMI
-58 LIVAAIGI
+58 LFIAAIGI
-66 FIGASTSNGMM
+66 FIGASTSSGMM

-135 AISLIKMNSGENLP
+135 AISLIKINSGESLEG
-149 DVESMGDLLN
+149 VSTLGDLLN
-159 TSKALEV
+159 TGKALEV

-186 IARLIFTYNYKKGL
+186 LARLIFTYNYKKGL
-200 TKKIGIFGGVAV
+200 TKKIGLFGGVAV
-212 TSIIYFM
+212 TSILYFM
-219 LFKGMKGASF
+219 LFKGMKNAAF
-229 MTPEIKA
+229 MTPDIKA
-236 FLNENTLMLL
+236 YLNENTLMLL
-246 GIVFV
+246 GIIFV
-251 VSTFLM
+251 VSTVLM
-257 QILHALKVNVFK
+257 QFLHALKVNIFK
-269 VIIMVGTFAL
+269 VIILIGTFAL

-292 GVTMAALDSFLHFYH
+292 GVTMAALDSVIHFA
-307 EAVPAGIS
+307 EVAVPAGLS
-315 PDEYM
+315 ADEYM
-320 MGFLNDSATT
+320 MGFLNEPAQT

-379 KLVRAGMGFVNG
+379 KLVRAGMGFITS
-391 INNITPKNIKQ
+391 INKISPKNVKR
-402 WVSNRFNQNEVTIDE
+402 WVAKRFDQEHATLDD

-451 VTFMVGMGTSLADRA
+451 VTFMVGMGTSLADHA
-466 WGRETAVFRITGVI
+466 WGRESAVFRITGVI

-496 AGIVASIMYFGGSV
+496 AGLVSSVMYFGGPV

-515 ACISGFILVRSHL
+515 AGLALFLLVRSHIT
-528 SYNKKSAKDAE
+528 YKNKKSEDV
-539 RDIKMDIVL
+539 RDVKLDIVL
-548 TSENKDEVWENL
+548 NSQDAGEVWTAL
-560 KSHTAETL
+560 SGHTAETL

-577 TYEGVITAFANE
+577 TYEGVIRAFARE
-589 DVRKLRSALG
+589 DVRKLRAALS
-599 KIVEEKAWLKQM
+599 KIVEEKAWLKKM
-611 RRKETLGFR
+611 RRHETLGFR

-660 NNFRPLSPEYLMEF
+660 NNFRPLSPQYLEEF
-674 APYQKRLIEVFRGIS
+674 APYQKRLVAVFRGIS
-689 RIIST
+689 EVIRT
-694 GDYTDAEKLSSEG
+694 GDFTEAENLSAEG

-719 LQTHRLQEDAEN
+719 VQTHRLQEDAEN

-758 CEKYFID
+758 CEKFFGENVPYTVD
-765 QKGLSAEEA
+765 EA
-774 NL
+774 GVEA

>member
-1 MQQFFTNLKS
+1 
-11 FMEIFYFAIICIL
+11 MEYFYVGIICFL
-24 FIFAV
+24 FILAI

-44 NSAVGAKAASLKTI
+44 NSAVGAKAASLKVI

-135 AISLIKMNSGENLP
+135 ALAIIKVSSGENLP
-149 DVESMGDLLN
+149 GVESVGDLLN

-246 GIVFV
+246 GIIFV
-251 VSTFLM
+251 VSTVLM
-257 QILHALKVNVFK
+257 QLLHALKVNIFK
-269 VIIMVGTFAL
+269 VIIMIGTFAL

-292 GVTMAALDSFLHFYH
+292 GVTMAALDSVLHFFR

-320 MGFLNDSATT
+320 MGFLNEPATT

-373 SSSMAR
+373 SSSLAR
-379 KLVRAGMGFVNG
+379 KLVRMGMGFVNG
-391 INNITPKNIKQ
+391 LNNITPANVKK
-402 WVSNRFNQNEVTIDE
+402 WVNGRFNQSEVTIDE

-451 VTFMVGMGTSLADRA
+451 VTFMVGMGSSLADRA
-466 WGRETAVFRITGVI
+466 WGRESAVFRITGVI

-496 AGIVASIMYFGGSV
+496 AGLVASVNYLAGPVGMFVMV
-510 AMVIM
+510 ALAIFLL
-515 ACISGFILVRSHL
+515 IRSHM
-528 SYNKKSAKDAE
+528 SYKNKKNE
-539 RDIKMDIVL
+539 EVRDEKMDIIL
-548 TSENKDEVWENL
+548 TSEDPGRVWNNL
-560 KSHTAETL
+560 KAHTAETL
-568 CHTLDYAAD
+568 CHTLDFAAD
-577 TYEGVITAFANE
+577 TYESVISAFANE
-589 DVRKLRSALG
+589 DVRKLRTALG
-599 KIVEEKAWLKQM
+599 KIVEEKALLKKM
-611 RRKETLGFR
+611 RRQETLGFR

-634 YLSSNNAQQ
+634 YLSSNNGQQ

-660 NNFRPLSPEYLMEF
+660 NNFRPLSPQYYDEF

-689 RIIST
+689 RVIRT
-694 GDYTDAEKLSSEG
+694 GDYTDAEKLSAEG

-719 LQTHRLQEDAEN
+719 VQTHRLQEDAEN

-758 CEKYFID
+758 CEKYFND
-765 QKGLSAEEA
+765 QQ
-774 NL
+774 

>member
-1 MQQFFTNLKS
+1 
-11 FMEIFYFAIICIL
+11 MEYFYFAIICVL
-24 FIFAV
+24 FIFAI

-58 LIVAAIGI
+58 LFIAAIGI
-66 FIGASTSNGMM
+66 FIGASTSSGMM

-135 AISLIKMNSGENLP
+135 AISLIKINSGEALEG
-149 DVESMGDLLN
+149 VSSMGDLLN
-159 TSKALEV
+159 TGKALEV

-174 AIAFFFGIIVQW
+174 AIAFFFGIVVQW
-186 IARLIFTYNYKKGL
+186 ISRLIFTYNYKKGL
-200 TKKIGIFGGVAV
+200 TKKIGVFGGVAV
-212 TSIIYFM
+212 TSILYFM
-219 LFKGMKGASF
+219 LFKGMKNAAF
-229 MTPEIKA
+229 MTPDVKA
-236 FLNENTLMLL
+236 YLNENTLMLL
-246 GIVFV
+246 GVIFV
-251 VSTFLM
+251 VSTILM
-257 QILHALKVNVFK
+257 QFLHALKVNVFK
-269 VIIMVGTFAL
+269 VIILIGTFAL

-292 GVTMAALDSFLHFYH
+292 GVTMAALDSVIHFA
-307 EAVPAGIS
+307 EVAVPAGIS
-315 PDEYM
+315 ADEYM
-320 MGFLNDSATT
+320 MGFLNEPAQT
-330 SVWFLIGAGAIMV
+330 SIWFLIGAGAIMV
-343 FALCTSKKAHE
+343 YALCTSKKAHE
-354 VLKTS
+354 VLNTS

-379 KLVRAGMGFVNG
+379 KLVRAGMGFITS
-391 INNITPKNIKQ
+391 INKISPKSLKR
-402 WVSNRFNQNEVTIDE
+402 WVAKRFNQEEATLDD

-451 VTFMVGMGTSLADRA
+451 VTFMVGMGSSLADHA
-466 WGRETAVFRITGVI
+466 WGRESAVFRITGVI

-496 AGIVASIMYFGGSV
+496 AGIVSSIMYFGGPV

-515 ACISGFILVRSHL
+515 AGLALFLLIRSHI
-528 SYNKKSAKDAE
+528 SYKNKKNEDV
-539 RDIKMDIVL
+539 RDVKLDIVL
-548 TSENKDEVWENL
+548 NSQDADEVWTAL
-560 KSHTAETL
+560 SGHTADTL

-577 TYEGVITAFANE
+577 TYDGVIRAFARE
-589 DVRKLRSALG
+589 DVRKLRTALT
-599 KIVEEKAWLKQM
+599 KIVEEKAWLKKM
-611 RRKETLGFR
+611 RRHETLGFR

-660 NNFRPLSPEYLMEF
+660 NNFRPLSPQYLEEF
-674 APYQKRLIEVFRGIS
+674 APYQKRWVAVFRGIS
-689 RIIST
+689 EVIRT
-694 GDYTDAEKLSSEG
+694 GDFSEAEKLSAEG

-719 LQTHRLQEDAEN
+719 VQTHRLQEDADN

-758 CEKYFID
+758 CEKFFGENVPYTI
-765 QKGLSAEEA
+765 EEV
-774 NL
+774 

>member
-1 MQQFFTNLKS
+1 
-11 FMEIFYFAIICIL
+11 MEIFYFAIICIL
-24 FIFAV
+24 FVFAV

-66 FIGASTSNGMM
+66 FIGASTSSGMM

-135 AISLIKMNSGENLP
+135 AISLIKINSGEALEG
-149 DVESMGDLLN
+149 VSTMADLLN
-159 TSKALEV
+159 TGKALEV

-186 IARLIFTYNYKKGL
+186 LARLIFTYNYKKGL
-200 TKKIGIFGGVAV
+200 TSKIGIFGGVAV
-212 TSIIYFM
+212 TSILYFM
-219 LFKGMKGASF
+219 LFKGMKNAAF
-229 MTPEIKA
+229 MTPDVKA
-236 FLNENTLMLL
+236 YLNENTLMLL
-246 GIVFV
+246 GIIFV
-251 VSTFLM
+251 VSTLLM
-257 QILHALKVNVFK
+257 QLLHALKVNIFK
-269 VIIMVGTFAL
+269 VIIMIGTFAL

-292 GVTMAALDSFLHFYH
+292 GVTMAALDSVLHFAR

-315 PDEYM
+315 ADDYM
-320 MGFLNDSATT
+320 MGFLNEPAAT

-366 EGDEMFG
+366 DGDEMFG
-373 SSSMAR
+373 SSPVAR
-379 KLVRAGMGFVNG
+379 KLVRAGMGFITS
-391 INNITPKNIKQ
+391 INKISPKSVKL
-402 WVSNRFNQNEVTIDE
+402 WVAKRFNQEEVSLDE

-451 VTFMVGMGTSLADRA
+451 VTFMVGMGSSLADHAR
-466 WGRETAVFRITGVI
+466 GRESAVFRITGVI

-496 AGIVASIMYFGGSV
+496 AGIVASIMYFGGPV
-510 AMVIM
+510 AMVVM
-515 ACISGFILVRSHL
+515 AGLALFLLIRSHI
-528 SYNKKSAKDAE
+528 SYKNKKSEDV
-539 RDIKMDIVL
+539 RDEKMAVVL
-548 TSENKDEVWENL
+548 NSEDPQEVWAAL
-560 KSHTAETL
+560 SSHSADTL
-568 CHTLDYAAD
+568 CHSLDYAAD
-577 TYEGVITAFANE
+577 TYDYVINAFAKE
-589 DVRKLRSALG
+589 DVRRLRTALAR
-599 KIVEEKAWLKQM
+599 IVEEKAWLKKQ
-611 RRKETLGFR
+611 RRQETLGFR
-620 RIDKGLAFEKNTWY
+620 RIDKGLAIEKNTWY

-660 NNFRPLSPEYLMEF
+660 NNFRPLPVQYLEEF
-674 APYQKRLIEVFRGIS
+674 APYRTRLIEVFRSIS
-689 RIIST
+689 EIIRT
-694 GDYTDAEKLSSEG
+694 GDFSEAERVSAEG

-719 LQTHRLQEDAEN
+719 VQTHRLQQEDADK

-758 CEKYFID
+758 CEKYFVD
-765 QKGLSAEEA
+765 QVDEEGREA
-774 NL
+774 KL